1 MPGDMKPYMDLA
13 EIAAQEFQNKT
24 GRYLDPNL
32 IWAQWYHET
41 GGFTSELFRTGNNLG
56 GFTTTEDMGDD
67 WRQPDGDLWYRPF
80 SSREEG
86 ARFAGAYLAN
96 YVENGIADATDPVS
110 YAQALK
116 NGGYYGASVE
126 EYASGLTSALGVSP
140 DFQVFEEAHPIGPW
154 GETPAPIP
162 EDNRHPSYVERTWE
176 EIKDKFIDNAVDDGA
191 WAVLRNLWANINASG
206 VSHFL
211 DTYNPSQEEVEM
223 VKREL
228 PDTDTQGN
236 KIAGALAA
244 QEYVLTH
251 ASSAEALQEL
261 LYMKQEDM
269 QRRARVSQMEYGLS
283 TLGSV
288 VGALFDPVTIVAAGV
303 SGGTALL
310 AKAGKVA
317 ALTKKISLL
326 KKQMRVSSAITGM
339 DNFAI
344 QCGTKVALGSAV
356 ATTNRWAAKNYG
368 GWEPDYASAA
378 FLGGAIGGAIG
389 LAGRLRKA
397 GVRGKKINA
406 LEDTIEQ
413 TKRTI
418 VAQAE
423 DYVSPM
429 SHKGQVVDYLSKV
442 NQRRLADGS
451 KEAQELMDANKLFIV
466 SREHAEKLAAHNGI
480 SLDKKA
486 VAFTDKASGVS
497 VLLSDKV
504 TPKNIKGLVA
514 HEVGVHQGFKAIVKD
529 KKMYDNIMDI
539 VKQKMQRSSNKAWR
553 QAAKQADTPEEAL
566 AYWAEHTFNNKDSL
580 WKYLKKALYKNEED
594 LSDVALK
601 KLVQQSLKTTGLSAL
616 VKHQQAYQDVVHLIE
631 KRRYNKG
638 AIKSYRNWEKAK
650 QQTKTTDKAIQYW
663 LSHYYDENDRVWQKL
678 KRSLDTQGMQINDA
692 DIRDILVR
700 GYAFKNQPVA
710 SSLSDGSNVVMD
722 IHYSKDN
729 MLTPVHETFMDTK
742 GAVSKENKHWY
753 LDFLGLHFSPGEWLE
768 AGWLPGTLY
777 GKLSSSRLPRLREA
791 ANILLHDA
799 QMRGHERFGMTQST
813 EDIKRFMQDRWL
825 SMYNDFMDDRI
836 KYTVKTYG
844 HVGALRNK
852 YINKV
857 NEDIVKCYNLLN
869 ENCAALGK
877 TDTLSKYPAEIVS
890 LARRMKAIRKDMMEF
905 GAAEGEKL
913 GGRKGTG
920 AYLSHDGLFNDDE
933 FYRIVDMDKMYDYVG
948 AHYYGGTKGWD
959 KFQDML
965 TDYAKR
971 NANKKVIREQ
981 LEHKAKQDF
990 DIARLQYNSK
1000 PHGPKDVP
1008 PVKTDVTDE
1017 AVDAWIEENAKDW
1030 AFGIKDRH
1038 MSDMEFMDGDVST
1051 FRDSM
1056 ASFNHRFPMDTS
1068 AEMDIGNGVTFCF
1081 DRDMRDFDI
1090 DKIMPQMINRMSGD
1104 VALHATFGEGGT
1116 KDFLDTCAQELE
1128 KSKHI
1133 LGKGGAERQ
1142 KDALR
1147 RSIQMIRGVGDYNTA
1162 DMKNWNLLSNMI
1174 RKHSYANV
1182 GGNMTFAQTGEIG
1195 SMVAYSG
1202 FHSLLSG
1209 IPVFGKTLA
1218 RGWRH
1223 MSNGELASIAE
1234 AAEKHLKGES
1244 IATKAWHM
1252 SSSMTN
1258 RAFSQTM
1265 AHNDDGSRTLLST
1278 VADNAYK
1285 WTHRESLLTSTVNQM
1300 TKLTDAMEQES
1311 RISAITDL
1319 IDWANGKTF
1328 SAFRNPVSVKKLKA
1342 AGVSDTVSMK
1352 RDIKKYLDVPQDQV
1366 AASMDKWM
1374 QESPDTFTLWRQLV
1388 RNQSLRSIQQQTIGN
1403 TGYLKDANWFTKL
1416 FFQFKDFTFR
1426 TINGQMMRALQ
1437 SHEVDDGLALMFSMG
1452 TNAMTY
1458 YGLTVARGYAMYPN
1472 DQAKRE
1478 AFFDRNLTPQR
1489 LALAGLT
1496 RASFMSILSVGTD
1509 VAEMFTNF
1517 QGFRTTV
1524 DNTYKKPRSDM
1535 SVSGKLGRA
1544 IGQAPAIGV
1553 LDKTAYGAVGAYD
1566 LATHQG
1572 DTRDFD
1578 NLMRSLP
1585 LGSWWAMV
1593 GVSSLIKD
1601 KVNIKKPKT
1610 KKPTPKKKVY
1620 KQKGL
1625 LEKLTGG

>member
-67 WRQPDGDLWYRPF
+67 WRQPDGDLWYKPF

-162 EDNRHPSYVERTWE
+162 EDNRHPSYFERTWE
-176 EIKDKFIDNAVDDGA
+176 ETKDKFIDNAVDDGA

-261 LYMKQEDM
+261 LHMKQEDM

-429 SHKGQVVDYLSKV
+429 SHKGQVVDYLFKV

-466 SREHAEKLAAHNGI
+466 SREHAEKLAAYNGI

-514 HEVGVHQGFKAIVKD
+514 HEVGVHQGLQH
-529 KKMYDNIMDI
+529 IMPESSYKQLLNT
-539 VKQKMQRSSNKAWR
+539 VQQKMQTSKDPAW
-553 QAAKQADTPEEAL
+553 QIAAKQADNPEEAL
-566 AYWAEHTFNNKDSL
+566 AYWVEHSFNKKEKFWQRLKKNITNKEATDEELKDLIIRGVQNEINNK
-580 WKYLKKALYKNEED
+580 
-594 LSDVALK
+594 
-601 KLVQQSLKTTGLSAL
+601 Q
-616 VKHQQAYQDVVHLIE
+616 VVTPL
-631 KRRYNKG
+631 
-638 AIKSYRNWEKAK
+638 A
-650 QQTKTTDKAIQYW
+650 
-663 LSHYYDENDRVWQKL
+663 
-678 KRSLDTQGMQINDA
+678 
-692 DIRDILVR
+692 
-700 GYAFKNQPVA
+700 
-710 SSLSDGSNVVMD
+710 DGSNVVMD
-722 IHYSKDN
+722 IHYSKNN

-777 GKLSSSRLPRLREA
+777 GKLASSRLPRLREA

-825 SMYNDFMDDRI
+825 SMYNDFVDDRI

-877 TDTLSKYPAEIVS
+877 ADTLSKCPAEIVS

-905 GAAEGEKL
+905 GVAEGEKL

-948 AHYYGGTKGWD
+948 AHYYGGAKGWD

-965 TDYAKR
+965 TDYARR
-971 NANKKVIREQ
+971 NANRTVIREQ

-1008 PVKTDVTDE
+1008 PVKTEVTDE
-1017 AVDAWIEENAKDW
+1017 IVDAWIDENAKDW
-1030 AFGIKDRH
+1030 AFGIRDRH

-1090 DKIMPQMINRMSGD
+1090 DKIMPQMINRLSGD

-1278 VADNAYK
+1278 VADSAYK

-1328 SAFRNPVSVKKLKA
+1328 SAFRNPVSAKKLKA

-1366 AASMDKWM
+1366 STSMDKWM

-1403 TGYLKDANWFTKL
+1403 TGYLKDANWYTKL

-1437 SHEVDDGLALMFSMG
+1437 SHEVDDGMALMFSMG

-1478 AFFDRNLTPQR
+1478 AFFDRNLTAQR

-1509 VAEMFTNF
+1509 VAEMFTDF

-1535 SVSGKLGRA
+1535 TVSGKLGKA

-1553 LDKTAYGAVGAYD
+1553 LDKTAYGAAGAYD

>member
-1 MPGDMKPYMDLA
+1 MKPYMDLA

-67 WRQPDGDLWYRPF
+67 WRQPDGDLWYKPF

-162 EDNRHPSYVERTWE
+162 EDNRHPSYFERTWE
-176 EIKDKFIDNAVDDGA
+176 ETKDKFIDNAVDDGA

-261 LYMKQEDM
+261 LHMKQEDM

-466 SREHAEKLAAHNGI
+466 SREHAEKLAAYNGI

-514 HEVGVHQGFKAIVKD
+514 HEVGVHQGLQH
-529 KKMYDNIMDI
+529 IMPESSYKQLLNT
-539 VKQKMQRSSNKAWR
+539 VQQKMQTSKDPAW
-553 QAAKQADTPEEAL
+553 QIAAKQADNPEEAL
-566 AYWAEHTFNNKDSL
+566 AYWVEHSFNKKEKFWQRLKKNITNKEATDEELKDLIIRGVQNEINNK
-580 WKYLKKALYKNEED
+580 
-594 LSDVALK
+594 
-601 KLVQQSLKTTGLSAL
+601 Q
-616 VKHQQAYQDVVHLIE
+616 VVTPL
-631 KRRYNKG
+631 
-638 AIKSYRNWEKAK
+638 A
-650 QQTKTTDKAIQYW
+650 
-663 LSHYYDENDRVWQKL
+663 
-678 KRSLDTQGMQINDA
+678 
-692 DIRDILVR
+692 
-700 GYAFKNQPVA
+700 
-710 SSLSDGSNVVMD
+710 DGSNVVMD
-722 IHYSKDN
+722 IHYSKNN

-777 GKLSSSRLPRLREA
+777 GKLASSRLPRLREA

-825 SMYNDFMDDRI
+825 SMYNDFVDDRI

-877 TDTLSKYPAEIVS
+877 ADTLSKCPAEIVS

-905 GAAEGEKL
+905 GVAEGEKL

-948 AHYYGGTKGWD
+948 AHYYGGAKGWD

-971 NANKKVIREQ
+971 NANRKVIREQ

-990 DIARLQYNSK
+990 DIARLKYNSK

-1030 AFGIKDRH
+1030 AFGIRDRH

-1051 FRDSM
+1051 FRDNM

-1068 AEMDIGNGVTFCF
+1068 AEMNIGNGVTFCF

-1116 KDFLDTCAQELE
+1116 KDFLNTCTQELE

-1133 LGKGGAERQ
+1133 LGKGGAEKQ

-1234 AAEKHLKGES
+1234 SAEKHLKGES

-1278 VADNAYK
+1278 VADSAYK

-1328 SAFRNPVSVKKLKA
+1328 SAFRNPVSAKKLKA

-1352 RDIKKYLDVPQDQV
+1352 RDIKKYLDVSQDQV

-1437 SHEVDDGLALMFSMG
+1437 SHEVDDGMALMFSMG

-1472 DQAKRE
+1472 DTAKRD

-1509 VAEMFTNF
+1509 IAEMFTDF

-1524 DNTYKKPRSDM
+1524 DNTYKKPRSNM
-1535 SVSGKLGRA
+1535 TVSGKLGKA

-1553 LDKTAYGAVGAYD
+1553 LDKTAYGAAGAYD

-1601 KVNIKKPKT
+1601 KVNIKKPKA

-1625 LEKLTGG
+1625 LERLTGG

>member
-67 WRQPDGDLWYRPF
+67 WRQPDGDLWYKPF

-162 EDNRHPSYVERTWE
+162 EDNRHPSYFERTWE
-176 EIKDKFIDNAVDDGA
+176 ETKDKFIDNAVDDGA

-236 KIAGALAA
+236 KITGALAA

-261 LYMKQEDM
+261 LHMKQEDM

-514 HEVGVHQGFKAIVKD
+514 HEVGVHQGLQH
-529 KKMYDNIMDI
+529 IMPESSYKQ
-539 VKQKMQRSSNKAWR
+539 VLNTVQQKMQTSKNPAW
-553 QAAKQADTPEEAL
+553 QMAAKQANSPEEAL
-566 AYWAEHTFNNKDSL
+566 AYWVEHSFNKKEKFWQRLKKNIINKDTTDEELKDLIIRGVQNEINNKQ
-580 WKYLKKALYKNEED
+580 
-594 LSDVALK
+594 VATPL
-601 KLVQQSLKTTGLSAL
+601 A
-616 VKHQQAYQDVVHLIE
+616 
-631 KRRYNKG
+631 
-638 AIKSYRNWEKAK
+638 
-650 QQTKTTDKAIQYW
+650 
-663 LSHYYDENDRVWQKL
+663 
-678 KRSLDTQGMQINDA
+678 
-692 DIRDILVR
+692 
-700 GYAFKNQPVA
+700 
-710 SSLSDGSNVVMD
+710 DGSNVVMD

-742 GAVSKENKHWY
+742 GAVAKENKHWY

-777 GKLSSSRLPRLREA
+777 GKLASSRLPRLREA

-877 TDTLSKYPAEIVS
+877 TDTLSKYPTEIVS

-948 AHYYGGTKGWD
+948 AHYYGGAKGWN

-965 TDYAKR
+965 TDYARR
-971 NANKKVIREQ
+971 NANRKVIREQ
-981 LEHKAKQDF
+981 LEHKAQQDF

-1162 DMKNWNLLSNMI
+1162 DMKNMNLLSNMI

-1265 AHNDDGSRTLLST
+1265 AHNDDNTRTLLST
-1278 VADNAYK
+1278 VADSAYK

-1328 SAFRNPVSVKKLKA
+1328 SAFRNPVSAKKLKA
-1342 AGVSDTVSMK
+1342 VGVSDTVSMK

-1403 TGYLKDANWFTKL
+1403 TGYLKDANWYTKL

-1437 SHEVDDGLALMFSMG
+1437 SHEVDDGMALMFSMG

-1478 AFFDRNLTPQR
+1478 AFFDRNLTAQR

-1509 VAEMFTNF
+1509 VAEMFTDF

-1535 SVSGKLGRA
+1535 SVSGKLGKA

-1553 LDKTAYGAVGAYD
+1553 LDKTAYGAAGAYD

>member
-67 WRQPDGDLWYRPF
+67 WRQPDGDLWYKPF

-162 EDNRHPSYVERTWE
+162 EDNRHPSYFERTWE
-176 EIKDKFIDNAVDDGA
+176 ETKDKFIDNAVDDGA

-261 LYMKQEDM
+261 LHMKQEDM

-283 TLGSV
+283 TLGSI

-466 SREHAEKLAAHNGI
+466 SREHAEKLAAYNGI

-514 HEVGVHQGFKAIVKD
+514 HEVGVHQGLQH
-529 KKMYDNIMDI
+529 IMPESSYKQLLNT
-539 VKQKMQRSSNKAWR
+539 VQQKMQTSKDPAW
-553 QAAKQADTPEEAL
+553 QIAAKQADNPEEAL
-566 AYWAEHTFNNKDSL
+566 AYWVEHSFNKKEKFWQRLKKNITNKEATDEELKDLIIRGVQNEINNK
-580 WKYLKKALYKNEED
+580 
-594 LSDVALK
+594 
-601 KLVQQSLKTTGLSAL
+601 Q
-616 VKHQQAYQDVVHLIE
+616 VVTPL
-631 KRRYNKG
+631 
-638 AIKSYRNWEKAK
+638 A
-650 QQTKTTDKAIQYW
+650 
-663 LSHYYDENDRVWQKL
+663 
-678 KRSLDTQGMQINDA
+678 
-692 DIRDILVR
+692 
-700 GYAFKNQPVA
+700 
-710 SSLSDGSNVVMD
+710 DGSNVVMD

-777 GKLSSSRLPRLREA
+777 GKLASSRLPRLREA

-825 SMYNDFMDDRI
+825 SMYNDFVDDRI

-877 TDTLSKYPAEIVS
+877 SDTLSKYPAEIVS

-948 AHYYGGTKGWD
+948 AHYYGGAKGWD

-965 TDYAKR
+965 TDYARR
-971 NANKKVIREQ
+971 NANRTVIREQ

-1008 PVKTDVTDE
+1008 PVKTEVTDE
-1017 AVDAWIEENAKDW
+1017 IVGAWIDENAKDW
-1030 AFGIKDRH
+1030 AFGIRDRH

-1278 VADNAYK
+1278 VADSAYK

-1328 SAFRNPVSVKKLKA
+1328 SAFRNPVSAKKLKA

-1403 TGYLKDANWFTKL
+1403 TGYLKDANWYTKL

-1437 SHEVDDGLALMFSMG
+1437 SHEVDDGMALMFSMG
-1452 TNAMTY
+1452 TNTMTY

-1472 DQAKRE
+1472 DTAKRD

-1509 VAEMFTNF
+1509 VAEMFTDF

-1535 SVSGKLGRA
+1535 SVSGKLGKA

-1610 KKPTPKKKVY
+1610 KKPTPKKKAY

>member
-162 EDNRHPSYVERTWE
+162 EDNRHPSYFERTWE
-176 EIKDKFIDNAVDDGA
+176 ETKDKFIDNAVDDGA

-261 LYMKQEDM
+261 LHMKQEDM

-288 VGALFDPVTIVAAGV
+288 VGALFDPVTIVAAGI

-326 KKQMRVSSAITGM
+326 KKQVRVSSAITGM

-397 GVRGKKINA
+397 GVRGKEINA

-466 SREHAEKLAAHNGI
+466 SREHAEKLAAYNGI

-514 HEVGVHQGFKAIVKD
+514 HEVGVHQGLQH
-529 KKMYDNIMDI
+529 IMPESSYKQLLNT
-539 VKQKMQRSSNKAWR
+539 VQQKMQTSKDPAW
-553 QAAKQADTPEEAL
+553 QIAAKQADNPEEAL
-566 AYWAEHTFNNKDSL
+566 AYWVEHSFNKKEKFWQRLKKNITNKEATDEELKDLIIRGVQNEINNK
-580 WKYLKKALYKNEED
+580 
-594 LSDVALK
+594 
-601 KLVQQSLKTTGLSAL
+601 Q
-616 VKHQQAYQDVVHLIE
+616 VVTPL
-631 KRRYNKG
+631 
-638 AIKSYRNWEKAK
+638 A
-650 QQTKTTDKAIQYW
+650 
-663 LSHYYDENDRVWQKL
+663 
-678 KRSLDTQGMQINDA
+678 
-692 DIRDILVR
+692 
-700 GYAFKNQPVA
+700 
-710 SSLSDGSNVVMD
+710 DGSNVVMD

-777 GKLSSSRLPRLREA
+777 GKLASSRLPRLREA

-825 SMYNDFMDDRI
+825 SMYNDFVDDRI

-877 TDTLSKYPAEIVS
+877 SDTLSKYPAEIVS

-948 AHYYGGTKGWD
+948 AHYYGGAKGWD

-965 TDYAKR
+965 TDYARR
-971 NANKKVIREQ
+971 NANRTVIREQ

-1008 PVKTDVTDE
+1008 PVKTEVTDE
-1017 AVDAWIEENAKDW
+1017 IVGAWIDENAKDW
-1030 AFGIKDRH
+1030 AFGIRDRH

-1278 VADNAYK
+1278 VADSAYK

-1328 SAFRNPVSVKKLKA
+1328 SAFRNPVSAKKLKA

-1366 AASMDKWM
+1366 STSMDKWM

-1403 TGYLKDANWFTKL
+1403 TGYLKDANWYTKL

-1437 SHEVDDGLALMFSMG
+1437 SHEVDDGMALMFSMG

-1478 AFFDRNLTPQR
+1478 AFFDRNLTAQR

-1509 VAEMFTNF
+1509 VAEMFTDF

-1535 SVSGKLGRA
+1535 TVSGKLGKA

-1553 LDKTAYGAVGAYD
+1553 LDKTAYGAAGAYD

>member
-67 WRQPDGDLWYRPF
+67 WRQPDGDLWYKPF

-162 EDNRHPSYVERTWE
+162 EDNRHPSYFERTWE
-176 EIKDKFIDNAVDDGA
+176 ETKDKFIDNAVDDGA

-261 LYMKQEDM
+261 LHMKQEDM

-442 NQRRLADGS
+442 NQRRLADSS

-466 SREHAEKLAAHNGI
+466 SREHAEKLASYNGI

-514 HEVGVHQGFKAIVKD
+514 HEVGVHQGLQH
-529 KKMYDNIMDI
+529 IMPESAYKQI
-539 VKQKMQRSSNKAWR
+539 LNNVQQKMQTSKDPAW
-553 QAAKQADTPEEAL
+553 QMAAKQANSPEEAL
-566 AYWAEHTFNNKDSL
+566 AYWVENSFNKKEKLWQRLKKSITNKD
-580 WKYLKKALYKNEED
+580 
-594 LSDVALK
+594 
-601 KLVQQSLKTTGLSAL
+601 
-616 VKHQQAYQDVVHLIE
+616 
-631 KRRYNKG
+631 
-638 AIKSYRNWEKAK
+638 
-650 QQTKTTDKAIQYW
+650 TTD
-663 LSHYYDENDRVWQKL
+663 EEL
-678 KRSLDTQGMQINDA
+678 KDLITRSVQNEINSKQVVTPLA
-692 DIRDILVR
+692 
-700 GYAFKNQPVA
+700 
-710 SSLSDGSNVVMD
+710 DGSNVVMD

-742 GAVSKENKHWY
+742 GTVSKENKHWY

-825 SMYNDFMDDRI
+825 SMYNDFVDDRI

-877 TDTLSKYPAEIVS
+877 ADTLSKYPTEIVS
-890 LARRMKAIRKDMMEF
+890 LAHRMKAIRKDMMEF

-948 AHYYGGTKGWD
+948 AHYYGGAKGWD

-1278 VADNAYK
+1278 VADSAYK

-1328 SAFRNPVSVKKLKA
+1328 SAFRNPVSAKKLKA

-1352 RDIKKYLDVPQDQV
+1352 RDIKKYIDVPQDQV

-1403 TGYLKDANWFTKL
+1403 TGYLKDANWYTKL

-1437 SHEVDDGLALMFSMG
+1437 SHEVDDGMALMFSMG

-1472 DQAKRE
+1472 DTAKRE

-1509 VAEMFTNF
+1509 VAEMFTDF

-1535 SVSGKLGRA
+1535 SVSGKLGKA

-1553 LDKTAYGAVGAYD
+1553 LDKTAYGAAGAYD

>member
-67 WRQPDGDLWYRPF
+67 WRQPDGDLWYKPF

-126 EYASGLTSALGVSP
+126 EYASGLTSALGMSP

-162 EDNRHPSYVERTWE
+162 EDNRHPSYFERTWE
-176 EIKDKFIDNAVDDGA
+176 ETKDKFIDNAVDDGA

-261 LYMKQEDM
+261 LHMKQEDM

-283 TLGSV
+283 TLGSI

-466 SREHAEKLAAHNGI
+466 SREHAEKLAAYNGV

-514 HEVGVHQGFKAIVKD
+514 HEVGVHQGLQH
-529 KKMYDNIMDI
+529 IMPESAYKQI
-539 VKQKMQRSSNKAWR
+539 LNNVQQKMQTSKDPAW
-553 QAAKQADTPEEAL
+553 QMAAKQADSPEEAL
-566 AYWAEHTFNNKDSL
+566 AYWVENSFNKKEKLWQRLKKSITNKD
-580 WKYLKKALYKNEED
+580 
-594 LSDVALK
+594 
-601 KLVQQSLKTTGLSAL
+601 
-616 VKHQQAYQDVVHLIE
+616 
-631 KRRYNKG
+631 
-638 AIKSYRNWEKAK
+638 
-650 QQTKTTDKAIQYW
+650 TTD
-663 LSHYYDENDRVWQKL
+663 EEL
-678 KRSLDTQGMQINDA
+678 KDLITRSVQNEINSKQVVTPLA
-692 DIRDILVR
+692 
-700 GYAFKNQPVA
+700 
-710 SSLSDGSNVVMD
+710 DGSNVVMD

-742 GAVSKENKHWY
+742 GTVSKENKHWY

-777 GKLSSSRLPRLREA
+777 GKLASSRLPRLREA

-948 AHYYGGTKGWD
+948 AHYYGGAKGWD
-959 KFQDML
+959 KFQEML
-965 TDYAKR
+965 TDYARR
-971 NANKKVIREQ
+971 NANRKVIREQ
-981 LEHKAKQDF
+981 LEHKAQQDF
-990 DIARLQYNSK
+990 DITRLQYNSK
-1000 PHGPKDVP
+1000 SHGPKDVP
-1008 PVKTDVTDE
+1008 PVKIDVTDE

-1051 FRDSM
+1051 FRDNM

-1195 SMVAYSG
+1195 SMAAYSG

-1223 MSNGELASIAE
+1223 MSNGEMASIAE

-1285 WTHRESLLTSTVNQM
+1285 WTHRESLVTSTVNQM

-1328 SAFRNPVSVKKLKA
+1328 SAFRNPVSAKKLKA

-1352 RDIKKYLDVPQDQV
+1352 RDIKKYLSVPQDQV

-1403 TGYLKDANWFTKL
+1403 TGYLKDANWYTKL

-1437 SHEVDDGLALMFSMG
+1437 SHEVDDGMALMFSMG

-1472 DQAKRE
+1472 DIAKRE

-1509 VAEMFTNF
+1509 VAEMFTDF

-1535 SVSGKLGRA
+1535 SVSGKLGKA

-1553 LDKTAYGAVGAYD
+1553 LDKTAYGAAGAYD

-1610 KKPTPKKKVY
+1610 KKPTPKKKAY

>member
-67 WRQPDGDLWYRPF
+67 WRQPDGDLWYKPF

-162 EDNRHPSYVERTWE
+162 EDNRHPSYFERTWE
-176 EIKDKFIDNAVDDGA
+176 ETKDKFIDNAVDDGA

-236 KIAGALAA
+236 KITGALAA

-261 LYMKQEDM
+261 LHMKQEDM

-283 TLGSV
+283 TLGSIA
-288 VGALFDPVTIVAAGV
+288 GALFDPVTIVAAGV

-310 AKAGKVA
+310 TKAGKVA

-429 SHKGQVVDYLSKV
+429 SHKGQVVGYLSKI

-466 SREHAEKLAAHNGI
+466 SREHAEKLAAYNGI

-514 HEVGVHQGFKAIVKD
+514 HEVGVHQGLQHMMPENSYKQLLNTVQ
-529 KKMYDNIMDI
+529 
-539 VKQKMQRSSNKAWR
+539 QKMQTSKDPAW
-553 QAAKQADTPEEAL
+553 QIAAKQADNPEEAL
-566 AYWAEHTFNNKDSL
+566 AYWVEHSFNKKEKVWQRLKKNIINKDTTDEELKDLIIRGVQNEINNK
-580 WKYLKKALYKNEED
+580 
-594 LSDVALK
+594 
-601 KLVQQSLKTTGLSAL
+601 Q
-616 VKHQQAYQDVVHLIE
+616 VVTPL
-631 KRRYNKG
+631 
-638 AIKSYRNWEKAK
+638 A
-650 QQTKTTDKAIQYW
+650 
-663 LSHYYDENDRVWQKL
+663 
-678 KRSLDTQGMQINDA
+678 
-692 DIRDILVR
+692 
-700 GYAFKNQPVA
+700 
-710 SSLSDGSNVVMD
+710 DGSNVVMD

-768 AGWLPGTLY
+768 VGWLPGTLY

-948 AHYYGGTKGWD
+948 AHYYGGAKGWD
-959 KFQDML
+959 KFQEML

-981 LEHKAKQDF
+981 LEHKAQQDF

-1116 KDFLDTCAQELE
+1116 KDFLDTCTQELE

-1258 RAFSQTM
+1258 HAFSQSM

-1328 SAFRNPVSVKKLKA
+1328 SAFRNPVSAKKLKA

-1374 QESPDTFTLWRQLV
+1374 QESSDTFTLWRQLV

-1403 TGYLKDANWFTKL
+1403 TGYLKDANWYTKL

-1437 SHEVDDGLALMFSMG
+1437 SHEVDDGMALMFSIG

-1472 DQAKRE
+1472 DTAKRD

-1509 VAEMFTNF
+1509 VAEMFTDF

-1535 SVSGKLGRA
+1535 SVSGKLGKA

>member
-162 EDNRHPSYVERTWE
+162 EDNRHPSYFERTWE
-176 EIKDKFIDNAVDDGA
+176 ETKDKFIDNAVDDGA

-261 LYMKQEDM
+261 LHMKQEDM
-269 QRRARVSQMEYGLS
+269 QRRARVSQTEYGLS
-283 TLGSV
+283 TLGSI

-514 HEVGVHQGFKAIVKD
+514 HEVGVHQGLQH
-529 KKMYDNIMDI
+529 IMPESSYKQLLNT
-539 VKQKMQRSSNKAWR
+539 VQQKMQTSKDPAW
-553 QAAKQADTPEEAL
+553 QIAAKQADNPEEAL
-566 AYWAEHTFNNKDSL
+566 AYWVEHSFNKKEKFWQRLKKNITNKEATDEELKDLIIRGVQNEINNK
-580 WKYLKKALYKNEED
+580 
-594 LSDVALK
+594 
-601 KLVQQSLKTTGLSAL
+601 Q
-616 VKHQQAYQDVVHLIE
+616 VVTPL
-631 KRRYNKG
+631 
-638 AIKSYRNWEKAK
+638 A
-650 QQTKTTDKAIQYW
+650 
-663 LSHYYDENDRVWQKL
+663 
-678 KRSLDTQGMQINDA
+678 
-692 DIRDILVR
+692 
-700 GYAFKNQPVA
+700 
-710 SSLSDGSNVVMD
+710 DGSNVVMD

-777 GKLSSSRLPRLREA
+777 GKLASSRLPRLREA

-825 SMYNDFMDDRI
+825 SMYNDFVDDRI

-877 TDTLSKYPAEIVS
+877 SDTLSKYPAEIVS

-948 AHYYGGTKGWD
+948 AHYYGGAKGWD

-965 TDYAKR
+965 TDYARR
-971 NANKKVIREQ
+971 NANRTVIREQ

-1008 PVKTDVTDE
+1008 PVKTEVTDE
-1017 AVDAWIEENAKDW
+1017 IVDAWIDENAKDW
-1030 AFGIKDRH
+1030 AFGIRDRH

-1090 DKIMPQMINRMSGD
+1090 DKIMPQMINRLSGD

-1278 VADNAYK
+1278 VADSAYK

-1311 RISAITDL
+1311 RISVITDL

-1328 SAFRNPVSVKKLKA
+1328 SAFRNPVSAKKLKA

-1366 AASMDKWM
+1366 STSMDKWM

-1403 TGYLKDANWFTKL
+1403 TGYLKDANWYTKL

-1437 SHEVDDGLALMFSMG
+1437 SHEVDDGMALMFSMG

-1472 DQAKRE
+1472 DTAKRD

-1509 VAEMFTNF
+1509 VAEMFTDF

-1535 SVSGKLGRA
+1535 SVSGKLGKA

-1553 LDKTAYGAVGAYD
+1553 LDKTAYGVTGAYD

>member
-162 EDNRHPSYVERTWE
+162 EDNRHPSYFERTWE
-176 EIKDKFIDNAVDDGA
+176 ETKDKFIDNAVDDGA

-244 QEYVLTH
+244 QDYVLTH

-466 SREHAEKLAAHNGI
+466 SREHAEKLASHNGI

-514 HEVGVHQGFKAIVKD
+514 HEVGVHQGLQHMMPESSYKQLLNTVQ
-529 KKMYDNIMDI
+529 
-539 VKQKMQRSSNKAWR
+539 QKMQTSKDPAW
-553 QAAKQADTPEEAL
+553 QIAAKQADNPEEAL
-566 AYWAEHTFNNKDSL
+566 AYWVEHSFNKKEKLWQRLKKNIINKDTTDEELKDLIIRGVQNEINNKQ
-580 WKYLKKALYKNEED
+580 
-594 LSDVALK
+594 VVTP
-601 KLVQQSLKTTGLSAL
+601 LV
-616 VKHQQAYQDVVHLIE
+616 
-631 KRRYNKG
+631 
-638 AIKSYRNWEKAK
+638 
-650 QQTKTTDKAIQYW
+650 
-663 LSHYYDENDRVWQKL
+663 
-678 KRSLDTQGMQINDA
+678 
-692 DIRDILVR
+692 
-700 GYAFKNQPVA
+700 
-710 SSLSDGSNVVMD
+710 DGSNVVMD

-791 ANILLHDA
+791 ANVLLHDA
-799 QMRGHERFGMTQST
+799 QMRGHEKYGMTQST

-877 TDTLSKYPAEIVS
+877 IDTLSKYPAEIVS

-948 AHYYGGTKGWD
+948 AHYYGGAKGWD

-965 TDYAKR
+965 TDYARR
-971 NANKKVIREQ
+971 NANRKVIREQ
-981 LEHKAKQDF
+981 LEHKAQQDF

-1030 AFGIKDRH
+1030 AFGIRDRH

-1051 FRDSM
+1051 FRDNM

-1116 KDFLDTCAQELE
+1116 KDFLNTCTQELE

-1133 LGKGGAERQ
+1133 LGKGGAEKQ

-1234 AAEKHLKGES
+1234 SAEKHLKGES

-1258 RAFSQTM
+1258 RAFSLTM

-1278 VADNAYK
+1278 VADSAYK

-1328 SAFRNPVSVKKLKA
+1328 SAFRNPVSAKKLKA

-1352 RDIKKYLDVPQDQV
+1352 RDIKKYLDVSQDQV

-1437 SHEVDDGLALMFSMG
+1437 SHEVDDGMALMFSMG

-1472 DQAKRE
+1472 DTAKRD

-1509 VAEMFTNF
+1509 IAEMFTDF

-1535 SVSGKLGRA
+1535 TVSGKLGKA

-1553 LDKTAYGAVGAYD
+1553 LDKTAYGAAGAYD

-1601 KVNIKKPKT
+1601 KVNIKKPKA

-1625 LEKLTGG
+1625 LERLTGG

>member
-67 WRQPDGDLWYRPF
+67 WRQPDGDLWYKPF

-162 EDNRHPSYVERTWE
+162 EDNRHPSYFERTWE
-176 EIKDKFIDNAVDDGA
+176 ETKDKFIDNAVDDGA

-261 LYMKQEDM
+261 LHMKQEDM

-283 TLGSV
+283 TLGSI

-514 HEVGVHQGFKAIVKD
+514 HEVGVHQGLQH
-529 KKMYDNIMDI
+529 IMPESSYKQLLNT
-539 VKQKMQRSSNKAWR
+539 VQQKMQTSKDPAW
-553 QAAKQADTPEEAL
+553 QIATKQANNPEEAL
-566 AYWAEHTFNNKDSL
+566 AYWVEHSFNKKEKFWQRLKKNITNKEATDEELKDLIIRGVQNEINNK
-580 WKYLKKALYKNEED
+580 
-594 LSDVALK
+594 
-601 KLVQQSLKTTGLSAL
+601 Q
-616 VKHQQAYQDVVHLIE
+616 VVTPL
-631 KRRYNKG
+631 
-638 AIKSYRNWEKAK
+638 
-650 QQTKTTDKAIQYW
+650 T
-663 LSHYYDENDRVWQKL
+663 
-678 KRSLDTQGMQINDA
+678 
-692 DIRDILVR
+692 
-700 GYAFKNQPVA
+700 
-710 SSLSDGSNVVMD
+710 DGSNVVMD

-825 SMYNDFMDDRI
+825 SMYSNFMDDRI

-877 TDTLSKYPAEIVS
+877 IDTLSKYPAEIVS

-948 AHYYGGTKGWD
+948 AHYYGGAKGWD

-965 TDYAKR
+965 TDYARR
-971 NANKKVIREQ
+971 NANRKVIREQ
-981 LEHKAKQDF
+981 LEHKAQQDF
-990 DIARLQYNSK
+990 DTARLQYNSK

-1051 FRDSM
+1051 FRDNM

-1116 KDFLDTCAQELE
+1116 KDFLDTCVQELE

-1162 DMKNWNLLSNMI
+1162 DMKNMNLLSNMI

-1278 VADNAYK
+1278 VADSAYK

-1328 SAFRNPVSVKKLKA
+1328 SAFRNPVSAKKLKA

-1437 SHEVDDGLALMFSMG
+1437 SHEVDDGMALMFSMG

-1478 AFFDRNLTPQR
+1478 AFFDRNLTAQR

-1509 VAEMFTNF
+1509 VAEMTTGF

-1524 DNTYKKPRSDM
+1524 DNTYKKPYSDM
-1535 SVSGKLGRA
+1535 SVGGKAGKFF
-1544 IGQAPAIGV
+1544 GQAPAAGV
-1553 LDKTAYGAVGAYD
+1553 IDKTTYGTIGAYN

-1601 KVNIKKPKT
+1601 NLNLKKPR
-1610 KKPTPKKKVY
+1610 PKKVAPKKREH

>member
-466 SREHAEKLAAHNGI
+466 SREHAEKLAAYNGI

-514 HEVGVHQGFKAIVKD
+514 HEVGVHQGLQH
-529 KKMYDNIMDI
+529 IMPESSYKQLLNT
-539 VKQKMQRSSNKAWR
+539 VQQKMQTSKDPAW
-553 QAAKQADTPEEAL
+553 QIAAKQADNPEEAL
-566 AYWAEHTFNNKDSL
+566 AYWVEHSFNKKEKFWQRLKKNITNKEATDEELKDLIIRGVQNEINNK
-580 WKYLKKALYKNEED
+580 
-594 LSDVALK
+594 
-601 KLVQQSLKTTGLSAL
+601 Q
-616 VKHQQAYQDVVHLIE
+616 VVTPL
-631 KRRYNKG
+631 
-638 AIKSYRNWEKAK
+638 A
-650 QQTKTTDKAIQYW
+650 
-663 LSHYYDENDRVWQKL
+663 
-678 KRSLDTQGMQINDA
+678 
-692 DIRDILVR
+692 
-700 GYAFKNQPVA
+700 
-710 SSLSDGSNVVMD
+710 DGSNVVMD

-1328 SAFRNPVSVKKLKA
+1328 SAFRNPVSAKKLKA

-1403 TGYLKDANWFTKL
+1403 TGYLKDATWYTKL

-1437 SHEVDDGLALMFSMG
+1437 SHEVDDGMALMFSMG

-1472 DQAKRE
+1472 DTAKRD

-1509 VAEMFTNF
+1509 IAEMFTDF

-1535 SVSGKLGRA
+1535 TVSGKLGKA

-1553 LDKTAYGAVGAYD
+1553 LDKTAYGAAGTYD

>member
-67 WRQPDGDLWYRPF
+67 WRQPDGDLWYKPF

-162 EDNRHPSYVERTWE
+162 EDNRHPSYFERTWE
-176 EIKDKFIDNAVDDGA
+176 ETKDKFIDNAVDDGA

-236 KIAGALAA
+236 KITGALAA

-261 LYMKQEDM
+261 LHMKQEDM

-442 NQRRLADGS
+442 NQRRLADSS

-466 SREHAEKLAAHNGI
+466 SREHAEKLASYNGI

-514 HEVGVHQGFKAIVKD
+514 HEVGVHQGLQH
-529 KKMYDNIMDI
+529 IMPESAYKQI
-539 VKQKMQRSSNKAWR
+539 LNNVQQKMQTSKDPAW
-553 QAAKQADTPEEAL
+553 QMAAKQANSPEEAL
-566 AYWAEHTFNNKDSL
+566 AYWVENSFNKKEKLWQRLKKSITNKD
-580 WKYLKKALYKNEED
+580 
-594 LSDVALK
+594 
-601 KLVQQSLKTTGLSAL
+601 
-616 VKHQQAYQDVVHLIE
+616 
-631 KRRYNKG
+631 
-638 AIKSYRNWEKAK
+638 
-650 QQTKTTDKAIQYW
+650 TTD
-663 LSHYYDENDRVWQKL
+663 EEL
-678 KRSLDTQGMQINDA
+678 KDLITRSVQNEINSKQVVTPLA
-692 DIRDILVR
+692 
-700 GYAFKNQPVA
+700 
-710 SSLSDGSNVVMD
+710 DGSNVVMD

-729 MLTPVHETFMDTK
+729 MLTHVHETFMDTK
-742 GAVSKENKHWY
+742 GTVSKENKHWY

-777 GKLSSSRLPRLREA
+777 GKLASSRLPRLREA

-948 AHYYGGTKGWD
+948 AHYYGGAKGWD
-959 KFQDML
+959 KFQEML
-965 TDYAKR
+965 TDYARR
-971 NANKKVIREQ
+971 NANRKVIREQ
-981 LEHKAKQDF
+981 LEHKAQQDF
-990 DIARLQYNSK
+990 DTARLQYNSK

-1051 FRDSM
+1051 FRDNM

-1116 KDFLDTCAQELE
+1116 KDFLDTCVQELE

-1278 VADNAYK
+1278 VADSAYK

-1328 SAFRNPVSVKKLKA
+1328 SAFRNPVSAKKLKA

-1352 RDIKKYLDVPQDQV
+1352 RDIKKYIDVPQDQV

-1403 TGYLKDANWFTKL
+1403 TGYLKDANWYTKL

-1437 SHEVDDGLALMFSMG
+1437 SHEVDDGMALMFSMG

-1472 DQAKRE
+1472 DTAKRD

-1509 VAEMFTNF
+1509 VAEMFTDF

-1535 SVSGKLGRA
+1535 SVSGKLGKA

-1553 LDKTAYGAVGAYD
+1553 LDKTAYGAAGAYD

-1610 KKPTPKKKVY
+1610 KKPTPKKKAY

>member
-1 MPGDMKPYMDLA
+1 MKPYMDLA

-162 EDNRHPSYVERTWE
+162 EDNRHPSYFERTWE
-176 EIKDKFIDNAVDDGA
+176 ETKDKFIDNAVDDGA

-261 LYMKQEDM
+261 LHMKQEDM

-283 TLGSV
+283 TLGSI

-466 SREHAEKLAAHNGI
+466 SREHAEKLAAYNGI

-514 HEVGVHQGFKAIVKD
+514 HEVGVHQGLQH
-529 KKMYDNIMDI
+529 IMPESSYKQLLNT
-539 VKQKMQRSSNKAWR
+539 VQQKMQTSKDPAW
-553 QAAKQADTPEEAL
+553 QIAVKQADNPEEAL
-566 AYWAEHTFNNKDSL
+566 AYWVEHSFNKKEKFWQRLKKNITNKEATDEELKDLIIRGVQNEINNK
-580 WKYLKKALYKNEED
+580 
-594 LSDVALK
+594 
-601 KLVQQSLKTTGLSAL
+601 Q
-616 VKHQQAYQDVVHLIE
+616 VVTPL
-631 KRRYNKG
+631 
-638 AIKSYRNWEKAK
+638 A
-650 QQTKTTDKAIQYW
+650 
-663 LSHYYDENDRVWQKL
+663 
-678 KRSLDTQGMQINDA
+678 
-692 DIRDILVR
+692 
-700 GYAFKNQPVA
+700 
-710 SSLSDGSNVVMD
+710 DGSNVVMD
-722 IHYSKDN
+722 IHYSKNN

-777 GKLSSSRLPRLREA
+777 GKLASSRLPRLREA

-825 SMYNDFMDDRI
+825 SMYNDFVDDRI

-877 TDTLSKYPAEIVS
+877 ADTLSKCPAEIVS

-905 GAAEGEKL
+905 GVAEGEKL

-948 AHYYGGTKGWD
+948 AHYYGGAKGWD

-965 TDYAKR
+965 TDYAKC
-971 NANKKVIREQ
+971 NANRKVIREQ

-990 DIARLQYNSK
+990 DIARLKYNSK

-1017 AVDAWIEENAKDW
+1017 VVDAWIAENAKDW
-1030 AFGIKDRH
+1030 AFGIRDRH

-1051 FRDSM
+1051 FRDNM

-1278 VADNAYK
+1278 VADSAYK

-1328 SAFRNPVSVKKLKA
+1328 SAFRNPVSAKKLKA
-1342 AGVSDTVSMK
+1342 VGVSDTVSMK
-1352 RDIKKYLDVPQDQV
+1352 RNIKKYLDVPQDQV

-1403 TGYLKDANWFTKL
+1403 TGYLKDANWYTKL

-1437 SHEVDDGLALMFSMG
+1437 SHEVDDGMALMFSMG

-1478 AFFDRNLTPQR
+1478 AFFDRNLTAQR

-1496 RASFMSILSVGTD
+1496 RAFFMSILSVGTD
-1509 VAEMFTNF
+1509 VAEMFTDF

-1535 SVSGKLGRA
+1535 TVSGKLGKA

-1553 LDKTAYGAVGAYD
+1553 LDKTAYGAAGAYD

>member
-67 WRQPDGDLWYRPF
+67 WRQPDGDLWYKPF

-162 EDNRHPSYVERTWE
+162 EDNRHPSYFERTWE
-176 EIKDKFIDNAVDDGA
+176 ETKDKFIDNAVDDGA

-261 LYMKQEDM
+261 IHMKQEDM

-466 SREHAEKLAAHNGI
+466 SREHAEKLAAYNGI

-514 HEVGVHQGFKAIVKD
+514 HEVGVHQGLQH
-529 KKMYDNIMDI
+529 IMPESSYRQI
-539 VKQKMQRSSNKAWR
+539 LNTVQQKMQTSKNPAW
-553 QAAKQADTPEEAL
+553 QMAAKQANSPEEAL
-566 AYWAEHTFNNKDSL
+566 AYWVEHSFNKKEKFWQRLKKNIINKDTTDEELKDLIIRGVQNEINNKQ
-580 WKYLKKALYKNEED
+580 
-594 LSDVALK
+594 VVTP
-601 KLVQQSLKTTGLSAL
+601 LV
-616 VKHQQAYQDVVHLIE
+616 
-631 KRRYNKG
+631 
-638 AIKSYRNWEKAK
+638 
-650 QQTKTTDKAIQYW
+650 
-663 LSHYYDENDRVWQKL
+663 
-678 KRSLDTQGMQINDA
+678 
-692 DIRDILVR
+692 
-700 GYAFKNQPVA
+700 
-710 SSLSDGSNVVMD
+710 DGSNVVMD

-825 SMYNDFMDDRI
+825 SMYNDFMADRI

-948 AHYYGGTKGWD
+948 AHYYGGAKGWD

-965 TDYAKR
+965 TDYARR
-971 NANKKVIREQ
+971 NANRKVIREQ
-981 LEHKAKQDF
+981 LEHKAQQDF

-1017 AVDAWIEENAKDW
+1017 AVDAWIEANAKDW

-1051 FRDSM
+1051 FRDNM

-1162 DMKNWNLLSNMI
+1162 DMKNWNLFSNMI

-1328 SAFRNPVSVKKLKA
+1328 SAFRNPVSAKKLKA
-1342 AGVSDTVSMK
+1342 AGVFDTVSMK

-1437 SHEVDDGLALMFSMG
+1437 SHEVDDGMALMFSMG

-1509 VAEMFTNF
+1509 VAEMFTDF

-1535 SVSGKLGRA
+1535 TVSGKFGKI

-1553 LDKTAYGAVGAYD
+1553 LDKTAYGAAGAYD

-1601 KVNIKKPKT
+1601 NLNLKKPR
-1610 KKPTPKKKVY
+1610 PKKVAPKKREH

-1625 LEKLTGG
+1625 LDKLKG

>member
-67 WRQPDGDLWYRPF
+67 WRQPDGDLWYKPF

-162 EDNRHPSYVERTWE
+162 EDNRHPSYFERTWE
-176 EIKDKFIDNAVDDGA
+176 ETKDKFIDNAVDDGA

-236 KIAGALAA
+236 KVAGALAA

-261 LYMKQEDM
+261 LHMKQEDM

-283 TLGSV
+283 TLGSI

-397 GVRGKKINA
+397 GVQGKKINA

-466 SREHAEKLAAHNGI
+466 SREHAEKLAAYNGI

-514 HEVGVHQGFKAIVKD
+514 HEVGVHQGLQH
-529 KKMYDNIMDI
+529 IMPESSYKQI
-539 VKQKMQRSSNKAWR
+539 LNTVQQKMQTSKNPAW
-553 QAAKQADTPEEAL
+553 QMAAKQANSPEEAL
-566 AYWAEHTFNNKDSL
+566 AYWVEHSFNKKEKFWQRLKKNIINKDTTDEELKDLIIRGVQNEINNK
-580 WKYLKKALYKNEED
+580 
-594 LSDVALK
+594 
-601 KLVQQSLKTTGLSAL
+601 Q
-616 VKHQQAYQDVVHLIE
+616 VVTPL
-631 KRRYNKG
+631 
-638 AIKSYRNWEKAK
+638 A
-650 QQTKTTDKAIQYW
+650 
-663 LSHYYDENDRVWQKL
+663 
-678 KRSLDTQGMQINDA
+678 
-692 DIRDILVR
+692 
-700 GYAFKNQPVA
+700 
-710 SSLSDGSNVVMD
+710 DGSNVVMD

-869 ENCAALGK
+869 ESCAALGK

-905 GAAEGEKL
+905 GVAEGEKL

-948 AHYYGGTKGWD
+948 AHYYGGAKGWD

-971 NANKKVIREQ
+971 NANRKVIREQ

-990 DIARLQYNSK
+990 DIARLKYNSK

-1017 AVDAWIEENAKDW
+1017 VVDAWIEENAKDW
-1030 AFGIKDRH
+1030 AFGIRDRH

-1051 FRDSM
+1051 FRDNM

-1278 VADNAYK
+1278 VADSAYK

-1328 SAFRNPVSVKKLKA
+1328 SAFRNPVSAKKLKA
-1342 AGVSDTVSMK
+1342 VGVSDTVSMK

-1403 TGYLKDANWFTKL
+1403 TGYLKDANWYTKL

-1437 SHEVDDGLALMFSMG
+1437 SHEVDDGMALMFSMG

-1472 DQAKRE
+1472 DTVKRD

-1509 VAEMFTNF
+1509 VAEMFTDF

-1535 SVSGKLGRA
+1535 TVSGKLGKA

-1553 LDKTAYGAVGAYD
+1553 LDKTAYGAAGAYD

>member
-162 EDNRHPSYVERTWE
+162 EDNRHPSYFERTWE
-176 EIKDKFIDNAVDDGA
+176 ETKDKFIDNAVDDGA

-261 LYMKQEDM
+261 LHMKQEDM

-288 VGALFDPVTIVAAGV
+288 VGALFDPVTIVAAGI

-397 GVRGKKINA
+397 GVRGKEINA

-466 SREHAEKLAAHNGI
+466 SREHAEKLAAYNGI

-514 HEVGVHQGFKAIVKD
+514 HEVGVHQGLQH
-529 KKMYDNIMDI
+529 IMPESSYKQLLNT
-539 VKQKMQRSSNKAWR
+539 VQQKMQTSKDPAW
-553 QAAKQADTPEEAL
+553 QIAAKQADNPEEAL
-566 AYWAEHTFNNKDSL
+566 AYWVEHSFNKKEKFWQRLKKNITNKEATDEELKDLIIRGVQNEINNK
-580 WKYLKKALYKNEED
+580 
-594 LSDVALK
+594 
-601 KLVQQSLKTTGLSAL
+601 Q
-616 VKHQQAYQDVVHLIE
+616 VVTPL
-631 KRRYNKG
+631 
-638 AIKSYRNWEKAK
+638 A
-650 QQTKTTDKAIQYW
+650 
-663 LSHYYDENDRVWQKL
+663 
-678 KRSLDTQGMQINDA
+678 
-692 DIRDILVR
+692 
-700 GYAFKNQPVA
+700 
-710 SSLSDGSNVVMD
+710 DGSNVVMD

-777 GKLSSSRLPRLREA
+777 GKLASSRLPRLREA

-825 SMYNDFMDDRI
+825 SMYNDFVDDRI

-877 TDTLSKYPAEIVS
+877 SDTLSKYPAEIVS

-948 AHYYGGTKGWD
+948 AHYYGGAKGWD

-965 TDYAKR
+965 TDYARR
-971 NANKKVIREQ
+971 NANRTVIREQ

-1008 PVKTDVTDE
+1008 PVKTEVTDE
-1017 AVDAWIEENAKDW
+1017 IVGAWIDENAKDW
-1030 AFGIKDRH
+1030 AFGIRDRH

-1278 VADNAYK
+1278 VADSAYK

-1328 SAFRNPVSVKKLKA
+1328 SAFRNPVSAKKLKA

-1366 AASMDKWM
+1366 STSMDKWM

-1403 TGYLKDANWFTKL
+1403 TGYLKDANWYTKL

-1437 SHEVDDGLALMFSMG
+1437 SHEVDDGMALMFSMG

-1478 AFFDRNLTPQR
+1478 AFFDRNLTAQR

-1509 VAEMFTNF
+1509 VAEMFTDF

-1535 SVSGKLGRA
+1535 TVSGKLGKA

-1553 LDKTAYGAVGAYD
+1553 LDKTAYGAAGAYD

>member
-67 WRQPDGDLWYRPF
+67 WRQPDGDLWYKPF

-154 GETPAPIP
+154 GETPAPAP
-162 EDNRHPSYVERTWE
+162 ADNRHPSYFERTWE
-176 EIKDKFIDNAVDDGA
+176 ETKDKFIDNAVDDGA

-236 KIAGALAA
+236 KVAGALAA

-466 SREHAEKLAAHNGI
+466 SREHAEKLAAYNGV

-514 HEVGVHQGFKAIVKD
+514 HEVGVHQGLQH
-529 KKMYDNIMDI
+529 IMPESSYKQLLNT
-539 VKQKMQRSSNKAWR
+539 VQQKMQTSKDPAW
-553 QAAKQADTPEEAL
+553 QIAAKQADNPEEAL
-566 AYWAEHTFNNKDSL
+566 AYWVEHSFNKKEKFWQRLKKNITNKEATDEELKDLIIRGVQNEINNK
-580 WKYLKKALYKNEED
+580 
-594 LSDVALK
+594 
-601 KLVQQSLKTTGLSAL
+601 Q
-616 VKHQQAYQDVVHLIE
+616 VVTPL
-631 KRRYNKG
+631 
-638 AIKSYRNWEKAK
+638 
-650 QQTKTTDKAIQYW
+650 T
-663 LSHYYDENDRVWQKL
+663 
-678 KRSLDTQGMQINDA
+678 
-692 DIRDILVR
+692 
-700 GYAFKNQPVA
+700 
-710 SSLSDGSNVVMD
+710 DGSNVVMD

-777 GKLSSSRLPRLREA
+777 GKLASSRLPRLREA

-948 AHYYGGTKGWD
+948 AHYYGGAKGWD

-965 TDYAKR
+965 TDYARR
-971 NANKKVIREQ
+971 NANRKVIREQ
-981 LEHKAKQDF
+981 LEHKAQQDF

-1038 MSDMEFMDGDVST
+1038 MSDMEFMAGDVST
-1051 FRDSM
+1051 FRDNM

-1278 VADNAYK
+1278 VADSAYK

-1328 SAFRNPVSVKKLKA
+1328 SAFRNPVSAKKLKA

-1352 RDIKKYLDVPQDQV
+1352 RDIKKYLDVSQDQV

-1374 QESPDTFTLWRQLV
+1374 QESPDTFTLWRQLI

-1437 SHEVDDGLALMFSMG
+1437 SHEVDDGMALMFSMG

-1472 DQAKRE
+1472 DTAKRD

-1509 VAEMFTNF
+1509 VAEMFTDF

-1535 SVSGKLGRA
+1535 TVSGKFGKFL
-1544 IGQAPAIGV
+1544 GQAPAAGV
-1553 LDKTAYGAVGAYD
+1553 IDKTTYGTIGAYN

-1601 KVNIKKPKT
+1601 NLNLKKPR
-1610 KKPTPKKKVY
+1610 PKKVAPKKREH

-1625 LEKLTGG
+1625 LDKLKG

>member
-67 WRQPDGDLWYRPF
+67 WRQPDGDLWYKPF

-162 EDNRHPSYVERTWE
+162 EDNRHPSYFERTWE
-176 EIKDKFIDNAVDDGA
+176 ETKDKFIDNAVDDGA

-261 LYMKQEDM
+261 LHMKQEDM

-514 HEVGVHQGFKAIVKD
+514 HEVGVHQGLQH
-529 KKMYDNIMDI
+529 IMPESSYKQLLNT
-539 VKQKMQRSSNKAWR
+539 VQQKMQTSKDPAW
-553 QAAKQADTPEEAL
+553 QIAAKQADNPEEAL
-566 AYWAEHTFNNKDSL
+566 AYWVEHSFNKKEKFWQRLKKNITNKEATDEELKDLIIRGVQNEINNK
-580 WKYLKKALYKNEED
+580 
-594 LSDVALK
+594 
-601 KLVQQSLKTTGLSAL
+601 Q
-616 VKHQQAYQDVVHLIE
+616 VV
-631 KRRYNKG
+631 
-638 AIKSYRNWEKAK
+638 
-650 QQTKTTDKAIQYW
+650 T
-663 LSHYYDENDRVWQKL
+663 
-678 KRSLDTQGMQINDA
+678 
-692 DIRDILVR
+692 
-700 GYAFKNQPVA
+700 P
-710 SSLSDGSNVVMD
+710 LSDGSNVVMD

-777 GKLSSSRLPRLREA
+777 GKLASSRLPRLREA

-825 SMYNDFMDDRI
+825 SMYNDFVDDRI

-877 TDTLSKYPAEIVS
+877 ADTLSKYPAEIVS

-948 AHYYGGTKGWD
+948 AHYYGGAKGWD

-965 TDYAKR
+965 TDYARR
-971 NANKKVIREQ
+971 NANRKVIREQ
-981 LEHKAKQDF
+981 LEHKAQQDF

-1000 PHGPKDVP
+1000 SHGPKDVP

-1017 AVDAWIEENAKDW
+1017 VVDAWIEENAKDW
-1030 AFGIKDRH
+1030 AFGIRDRH

-1051 FRDSM
+1051 FRDNM

-1116 KDFLDTCAQELE
+1116 KDFLDTCTQELE

-1209 IPVFGKTLA
+1209 IPIFGKTLA

-1278 VADNAYK
+1278 VADSAYK

-1328 SAFRNPVSVKKLKA
+1328 SAFRNPVSAKKLKA
-1342 AGVSDTVSMK
+1342 VGVSDTVSMK

-1403 TGYLKDANWFTKL
+1403 TGYLKDANWYTKL

-1437 SHEVDDGLALMFSMG
+1437 SHEVDDGMALMFSMG

-1472 DQAKRE
+1472 DTAKRD

-1509 VAEMFTNF
+1509 VAEMFTDF

-1535 SVSGKLGRA
+1535 TVSGKLGKA

-1553 LDKTAYGAVGAYD
+1553 LDKTAYGAAGAYD

>member
-67 WRQPDGDLWYRPF
+67 WRQPDGDLWYKPF

-126 EYASGLTSALGVSP
+126 EYAAGLTSALGVSP

-162 EDNRHPSYVERTWE
+162 EDNRHPSYFERTWE
-176 EIKDKFIDNAVDDGA
+176 ETKDKFIDNAADDGA

-211 DTYNPSQEEVEM
+211 DTYKPSQEEVEM

-228 PDTDTQGN
+228 PDTDIQGN

-261 LYMKQEDM
+261 LHMKQEDM

-466 SREHAEKLAAHNGI
+466 SREHAEKLAAYNGI

-514 HEVGVHQGFKAIVKD
+514 HEVGVHQGLQH
-529 KKMYDNIMDI
+529 IMPESSYKQI
-539 VKQKMQRSSNKAWR
+539 LNTVQQKMQTSKNPAW
-553 QAAKQADTPEEAL
+553 QMAAKQANSPEEAL
-566 AYWAEHTFNNKDSL
+566 AYWVEHSFNKKEKFWQRLKKNIINKD
-580 WKYLKKALYKNEED
+580 
-594 LSDVALK
+594 
-601 KLVQQSLKTTGLSAL
+601 
-616 VKHQQAYQDVVHLIE
+616 
-631 KRRYNKG
+631 
-638 AIKSYRNWEKAK
+638 
-650 QQTKTTDKAIQYW
+650 TTD
-663 LSHYYDENDRVWQKL
+663 EEL
-678 KRSLDTQGMQINDA
+678 KDLIIRGVQNEINTKQVVTP
-692 DIRDILVR
+692 LV
-700 GYAFKNQPVA
+700 
-710 SSLSDGSNVVMD
+710 DGSNVVMD

-777 GKLSSSRLPRLREA
+777 GKLASSRLPRLREA

-877 TDTLSKYPAEIVS
+877 ADTLSKYPAEIVS

-948 AHYYGGTKGWD
+948 AHYYGGAKGWD

-965 TDYAKR
+965 TDYARR
-971 NANKKVIREQ
+971 NANRKVIREQ

-1030 AFGIKDRH
+1030 AFGIRDRH

-1162 DMKNWNLLSNMI
+1162 DMKNMNLLSNMI

-1278 VADNAYK
+1278 VADSAYK

-1328 SAFRNPVSVKKLKA
+1328 SAFRNPVSAKKLKA

-1437 SHEVDDGLALMFSMG
+1437 SHEVDDGMALMFSMG

-1472 DQAKRE
+1472 DTAKRE

-1509 VAEMFTNF
+1509 VAEMFTDF

-1535 SVSGKLGRA
+1535 TVSGKFGKI

-1553 LDKTAYGAVGAYD
+1553 LDKTAYGAAGAYD

-1572 DTRDFD
+1572 DTRGFD

-1601 KVNIKKPKT
+1601 NLNLKKPR
-1610 KKPTPKKKVY
+1610 PKKVAPKKREH

-1625 LEKLTGG
+1625 LDKLKG

>member
-162 EDNRHPSYVERTWE
+162 EDNRHPSYFERTWE
-176 EIKDKFIDNAVDDGA
+176 ETKDKFIDNAVDDGA

-236 KIAGALAA
+236 KITGALAA

-261 LYMKQEDM
+261 LHMKQEDM

-283 TLGSV
+283 TLGSI

-514 HEVGVHQGFKAIVKD
+514 HEVGVHQGLQH
-529 KKMYDNIMDI
+529 IMPESSYKQLLNT
-539 VKQKMQRSSNKAWR
+539 VQQKMQTSKDPAW
-553 QAAKQADTPEEAL
+553 QIAAKQADNPEEAL
-566 AYWAEHTFNNKDSL
+566 AYWVEHSFNKKEKFWQRLKKNITNKEATDEELKDLIIRGVQNEINNK
-580 WKYLKKALYKNEED
+580 
-594 LSDVALK
+594 
-601 KLVQQSLKTTGLSAL
+601 Q
-616 VKHQQAYQDVVHLIE
+616 VV
-631 KRRYNKG
+631 
-638 AIKSYRNWEKAK
+638 
-650 QQTKTTDKAIQYW
+650 T
-663 LSHYYDENDRVWQKL
+663 
-678 KRSLDTQGMQINDA
+678 
-692 DIRDILVR
+692 
-700 GYAFKNQPVA
+700 P
-710 SSLSDGSNVVMD
+710 LSDGSNVVMD

-777 GKLSSSRLPRLREA
+777 GKLASSRLPRLREA

-825 SMYNDFMDDRI
+825 SMYNDFVDDRI

-877 TDTLSKYPAEIVS
+877 ADTLSKYPAEIVS

-948 AHYYGGTKGWD
+948 AHYYGGAKGWD

-965 TDYAKR
+965 TDYARR
-971 NANKKVIREQ
+971 NANRKVIREQ
-981 LEHKAKQDF
+981 LEHKAQQDF

-1000 PHGPKDVP
+1000 SHGPKDVP

-1017 AVDAWIEENAKDW
+1017 VVDAWIEENAKDW
-1030 AFGIKDRH
+1030 AFGIRDRH

-1051 FRDSM
+1051 FRDNM

-1090 DKIMPQMINRMSGD
+1090 DKIMPQ
-1104 VALHATFGEGGT
+1104 
-1116 KDFLDTCAQELE
+1116 
-1128 KSKHI
+1128 
-1133 LGKGGAERQ
+1133 
-1142 KDALR
+1142 
-1147 RSIQMIRGVGDYNTA
+1147 
-1162 DMKNWNLLSNMI
+1162 
-1174 RKHSYANV
+1174 
-1182 GGNMTFAQTGEIG
+1182 
-1195 SMVAYSG
+1195 
-1202 FHSLLSG
+1202 
-1209 IPVFGKTLA
+1209 
-1218 RGWRH
+1218 
-1223 MSNGELASIAE
+1223 
-1234 AAEKHLKGES
+1234 
-1244 IATKAWHM
+1244 
-1252 SSSMTN
+1252 
-1258 RAFSQTM
+1258 
-1265 AHNDDGSRTLLST
+1265 
-1278 VADNAYK
+1278 
-1285 WTHRESLLTSTVNQM
+1285 
-1300 TKLTDAMEQES
+1300 
-1311 RISAITDL
+1311 
-1319 IDWANGKTF
+1319 
-1328 SAFRNPVSVKKLKA
+1328 
-1342 AGVSDTVSMK
+1342 
-1352 RDIKKYLDVPQDQV
+1352 
-1366 AASMDKWM
+1366 
-1374 QESPDTFTLWRQLV
+1374 
-1388 RNQSLRSIQQQTIGN
+1388 
-1403 TGYLKDANWFTKL
+1403 
-1416 FFQFKDFTFR
+1416 
-1426 TINGQMMRALQ
+1426 
-1437 SHEVDDGLALMFSMG
+1437 
-1452 TNAMTY
+1452 
-1458 YGLTVARGYAMYPN
+1458 
-1472 DQAKRE
+1472 
-1478 AFFDRNLTPQR
+1478 
-1489 LALAGLT
+1489 
-1496 RASFMSILSVGTD
+1496 
-1509 VAEMFTNF
+1509 
-1517 QGFRTTV
+1517 
-1524 DNTYKKPRSDM
+1524 
-1535 SVSGKLGRA
+1535 
-1544 IGQAPAIGV
+1544 
-1553 LDKTAYGAVGAYD
+1553 
-1566 LATHQG
+1566 
-1572 DTRDFD
+1572 
-1578 NLMRSLP
+1578 
-1585 LGSWWAMV
+1585 
-1593 GVSSLIKD
+1593 
-1601 KVNIKKPKT
+1601 
-1610 KKPTPKKKVY
+1610 
-1620 KQKGL
+1620 
-1625 LEKLTGG
+1625 

>member
-162 EDNRHPSYVERTWE
+162 EDNRHPSYFERTWE
-176 EIKDKFIDNAVDDGA
+176 ETKDKFIDNAVDDGA

-466 SREHAEKLAAHNGI
+466 SREHAEKLAAYNGV

-514 HEVGVHQGFKAIVKD
+514 HEVGVHQGLQH
-529 KKMYDNIMDI
+529 IMPESSYKQLLNT
-539 VKQKMQRSSNKAWR
+539 VQQKMQTSKDPAW
-553 QAAKQADTPEEAL
+553 QIAAKQADNPEEAL
-566 AYWAEHTFNNKDSL
+566 AYWVEHSFNKKEKF
-580 WKYLKKALYKNEED
+580 WQRLKKNITNKEATDEELKDLIIRGVQNEIN
-594 LSDVALK
+594 K
-601 KLVQQSLKTTGLSAL
+601 KQ
-616 VKHQQAYQDVVHLIE
+616 VVTPL
-631 KRRYNKG
+631 
-638 AIKSYRNWEKAK
+638 
-650 QQTKTTDKAIQYW
+650 T
-663 LSHYYDENDRVWQKL
+663 
-678 KRSLDTQGMQINDA
+678 
-692 DIRDILVR
+692 
-700 GYAFKNQPVA
+700 
-710 SSLSDGSNVVMD
+710 DGSNVVMD

-742 GAVSKENKHWY
+742 EAVSKENKHWY

-777 GKLSSSRLPRLREA
+777 GKLASSRLPRLREA

-799 QMRGHERFGMTQST
+799 RMRGHERFGMTQST

-825 SMYNDFMDDRI
+825 SMYNDFLDDRI

-877 TDTLSKYPAEIVS
+877 ADTLSKYPAEIVS

-965 TDYAKR
+965 TDYARR
-971 NANKKVIREQ
+971 NANRKVIREQ
-981 LEHKAKQDF
+981 LEHKAQQDF

-1000 PHGPKDVP
+1000 PHGPKDAP

-1017 AVDAWIEENAKDW
+1017 VVDAWIEENAKDW

-1038 MSDMEFMDGDVST
+1038 MSDMEFMDGDAST

-1278 VADNAYK
+1278 VADSAYK

-1328 SAFRNPVSVKKLKA
+1328 SAFRNPVSAKKLKA

-1366 AASMDKWM
+1366 SASMDKWM

-1437 SHEVDDGLALMFSMG
+1437 SHEVDDGMALMFSMG

-1472 DQAKRE
+1472 DTAKRD

-1509 VAEMFTNF
+1509 VAEMFTDF

-1524 DNTYKKPRSDM
+1524 DNTYKSPRSDM
-1535 SVSGKLGRA
+1535 TVGGKFGKFL
-1544 IGQAPAIGV
+1544 GQAPAAGV
-1553 LDKTAYGAVGAYD
+1553 IDKTTYGTIGAYN

-1601 KVNIKKPKT
+1601 NLNLKKPR
-1610 KKPTPKKKVY
+1610 PKKVAPKKREH

>member
-162 EDNRHPSYVERTWE
+162 EDNRHPSYFERTWE
-176 EIKDKFIDNAVDDGA
+176 ETKDKFIDNAVDDGA

-236 KIAGALAA
+236 KITGALAA

-261 LYMKQEDM
+261 LHMKQEDM

-378 FLGGAIGGAIG
+378 FLGGVIGGAIG

-406 LEDTIEQ
+406 LEDAIEQ

-466 SREHAEKLAAHNGI
+466 SREHAEKLAAYNGI

-486 VAFTDKASGVS
+486 AAFTDKASGVS

-514 HEVGVHQGFKAIVKD
+514 HEVGVHQGLQH
-529 KKMYDNIMDI
+529 IMPESSYKQLLNT
-539 VKQKMQRSSNKAWR
+539 VQQKMQTSKDPAW
-553 QAAKQADTPEEAL
+553 QMAAKQANSPEEAL
-566 AYWAEHTFNNKDSL
+566 AYWVEHSFNKKEKVWQRLKKNIINKDTTDEELKDLIIRGVQNEINNK
-580 WKYLKKALYKNEED
+580 
-594 LSDVALK
+594 
-601 KLVQQSLKTTGLSAL
+601 Q
-616 VKHQQAYQDVVHLIE
+616 VVTPL
-631 KRRYNKG
+631 
-638 AIKSYRNWEKAK
+638 A
-650 QQTKTTDKAIQYW
+650 
-663 LSHYYDENDRVWQKL
+663 
-678 KRSLDTQGMQINDA
+678 
-692 DIRDILVR
+692 
-700 GYAFKNQPVA
+700 
-710 SSLSDGSNVVMD
+710 DGSNVVMD

-768 AGWLPGTLY
+768 AGGLPGTLY

-877 TDTLSKYPAEIVS
+877 TDTLSKYPTEIVS
-890 LARRMKAIRKDMMEF
+890 LARHMKAIRKDMMEF

-948 AHYYGGTKGWD
+948 AHYYGGAKGWD
-959 KFQDML
+959 KFQEML
-965 TDYAKR
+965 TDYARR
-971 NANKKVIREQ
+971 NANRKVIREQ

-1133 LGKGGAERQ
+1133 LGKGGAEKQ

-1278 VADNAYK
+1278 VADSAYK

-1328 SAFRNPVSVKKLKA
+1328 SAFRNPVSAKKLKA

-1403 TGYLKDANWFTKL
+1403 TGYLKDAKWYTKL

-1437 SHEVDDGLALMFSMG
+1437 SHEVDDGMALMFSMG

-1472 DQAKRE
+1472 DTAKRD

-1509 VAEMFTNF
+1509 VAEMFTDF

-1524 DNTYKKPRSDM
+1524 DNTYKKPRSDRP
-1535 SVSGKLGRA
+1535 VSGKLGKA

-1553 LDKTAYGAVGAYD
+1553 LDKTAYGAAGAYD

-1610 KKPTPKKKVY
+1610 KKPTPKKKAY

>member
-67 WRQPDGDLWYRPF
+67 WRQPDGDLWYKPF

-162 EDNRHPSYVERTWE
+162 EDNRHPSYFERTWE
-176 EIKDKFIDNAVDDGA
+176 ETKDKFIDNAVDDGA

-236 KIAGALAA
+236 KITGALAA

-261 LYMKQEDM
+261 LHMKQEDM

-283 TLGSV
+283 TLGSIA
-288 VGALFDPVTIVAAGV
+288 GALFDPVTIVAAGV

-310 AKAGKVA
+310 TKAGKVA

-466 SREHAEKLAAHNGI
+466 SREHAEKLAAHNGV

-514 HEVGVHQGFKAIVKD
+514 HEVGVHQGLQHMMPESSYKQLLNTVQ
-529 KKMYDNIMDI
+529 
-539 VKQKMQRSSNKAWR
+539 QKMQTSKDPAW
-553 QAAKQADTPEEAL
+553 QIATKQADNPEEAL
-566 AYWAEHTFNNKDSL
+566 AYWVEHSFNKKEKFWQRLKKNITNKEATDEELKDLIIRGVHNEINNK
-580 WKYLKKALYKNEED
+580 
-594 LSDVALK
+594 
-601 KLVQQSLKTTGLSAL
+601 Q
-616 VKHQQAYQDVVHLIE
+616 VVTPL
-631 KRRYNKG
+631 
-638 AIKSYRNWEKAK
+638 A
-650 QQTKTTDKAIQYW
+650 
-663 LSHYYDENDRVWQKL
+663 
-678 KRSLDTQGMQINDA
+678 
-692 DIRDILVR
+692 
-700 GYAFKNQPVA
+700 
-710 SSLSDGSNVVMD
+710 DGSNVVMD

-777 GKLSSSRLPRLREA
+777 GKLASSRLPRLREA
-791 ANILLHDA
+791 ANVLLHDA
-799 QMRGHERFGMTQST
+799 QMRGHEKYGMTQST

-877 TDTLSKYPAEIVS
+877 ADTLAKYPADIVS

-920 AYLSHDGLFNDDE
+920 AYLSHGGLFNDDE

-948 AHYYGGTKGWD
+948 AHYYGGAKGWD

-965 TDYAKR
+965 TDYARR
-971 NANKKVIREQ
+971 NANRKVIREQ
-981 LEHKAKQDF
+981 LEHKAQQDF

-1051 FRDSM
+1051 FRDNM

-1328 SAFRNPVSVKKLKA
+1328 SAFRNPVSAKKLKA

-1403 TGYLKDANWFTKL
+1403 TGYLKDANWYTKL

-1437 SHEVDDGLALMFSMG
+1437 SHEVDDGMALMFSMG

-1472 DQAKRE
+1472 DTAKRDT
-1478 AFFDRNLTPQR
+1478 FFDRNLTPQR

-1509 VAEMFTNF
+1509 VAEMFTDF

-1535 SVSGKLGRA
+1535 PVSGKLGKA

-1553 LDKTAYGAVGAYD
+1553 LDKTAYGAAGAYD

-1610 KKPTPKKKVY
+1610 KKPTPKKKAY

>member
-162 EDNRHPSYVERTWE
+162 EDNRHPSYFERTWE
-176 EIKDKFIDNAVDDGA
+176 ETKDKFIDNAVDDGA

-261 LYMKQEDM
+261 LHMKQEDM

-288 VGALFDPVTIVAAGV
+288 VGALFDPVTIVAAGI

-397 GVRGKKINA
+397 GVRGKEINA

-466 SREHAEKLAAHNGI
+466 SREHAEKLAAYNGI

-514 HEVGVHQGFKAIVKD
+514 HEVGVHQGLQH
-529 KKMYDNIMDI
+529 IMPESSYKQLLNT
-539 VKQKMQRSSNKAWR
+539 VQQKMQTSKDPAW
-553 QAAKQADTPEEAL
+553 QIAAKQADNPEEAL
-566 AYWAEHTFNNKDSL
+566 AYWVEHSFNKKEKFWQRLKKNITNKEATDEELKDLIIRGVQNEINNK
-580 WKYLKKALYKNEED
+580 
-594 LSDVALK
+594 
-601 KLVQQSLKTTGLSAL
+601 Q
-616 VKHQQAYQDVVHLIE
+616 VVTPL
-631 KRRYNKG
+631 
-638 AIKSYRNWEKAK
+638 A
-650 QQTKTTDKAIQYW
+650 
-663 LSHYYDENDRVWQKL
+663 
-678 KRSLDTQGMQINDA
+678 
-692 DIRDILVR
+692 
-700 GYAFKNQPVA
+700 
-710 SSLSDGSNVVMD
+710 DGSNVVMD

-777 GKLSSSRLPRLREA
+777 GKLASSRLPRLREA

-825 SMYNDFMDDRI
+825 SMYNDFVDDRI

-877 TDTLSKYPAEIVS
+877 SDTLSKYPAEIVS

-948 AHYYGGTKGWD
+948 AHYYGGAKGWD

-965 TDYAKR
+965 TDYARR
-971 NANKKVIREQ
+971 NANRTVIREQ

-1000 PHGPKDVP
+1000 LHGPKDVP
-1008 PVKTDVTDE
+1008 PVKTEVTDE
-1017 AVDAWIEENAKDW
+1017 IVGAWIDENAKDW
-1030 AFGIKDRH
+1030 AFGIRDRH

-1278 VADNAYK
+1278 VADSAYK

-1328 SAFRNPVSVKKLKA
+1328 SAFRNPVSAKKLKA
-1342 AGVSDTVSMK
+1342 VGVSDTVSMK

-1374 QESPDTFTLWRQLV
+1374 KESPDTFTLWRQLV

-1403 TGYLKDANWFTKL
+1403 TGYLKDANWYTKL

-1437 SHEVDDGLALMFSMG
+1437 SHEVDDGMALMFSMG

-1478 AFFDRNLTPQR
+1478 AFFDRNLTAQR

-1509 VAEMFTNF
+1509 VAEMFTDF

-1535 SVSGKLGRA
+1535 TVSGKLGKA

-1553 LDKTAYGAVGAYD
+1553 LDKTAYGAAGAYD

>member
-67 WRQPDGDLWYRPF
+67 WRQPDGDLWYKPF

-162 EDNRHPSYVERTWE
+162 EDNRHPSYFERTWE
-176 EIKDKFIDNAVDDGA
+176 ETKDKFIDNAVDDGA

-223 VKREL
+223 VKREM

-261 LYMKQEDM
+261 LHMKQEDM

-326 KKQMRVSSAITGM
+326 KKQIRVSSAITGM

-442 NQRRLADGS
+442 NQRRLADSS

-466 SREHAEKLAAHNGI
+466 SREHAEKLASYNGI

-514 HEVGVHQGFKAIVKD
+514 HEVGVHQGLQH
-529 KKMYDNIMDI
+529 IMPESAYKQI
-539 VKQKMQRSSNKAWR
+539 LNNVQQKMQTSKDPAW
-553 QAAKQADTPEEAL
+553 QMAAKQANSPEEAL
-566 AYWAEHTFNNKDSL
+566 AYWVENSFNKKEKL
-580 WKYLKKALYKNEED
+580 WQRLKK
-594 LSDVALK
+594 SI
-601 KLVQQSLKTTGLSAL
+601 T
-616 VKHQQAYQDVVHLIE
+616 
-631 KRRYNKG
+631 NKG
-638 AIKSYRNWEKAK
+638 
-650 QQTKTTDKAIQYW
+650 TTD
-663 LSHYYDENDRVWQKL
+663 EEL
-678 KRSLDTQGMQINDA
+678 KDLITRSVQNEINSKQVVTPLA
-692 DIRDILVR
+692 
-700 GYAFKNQPVA
+700 
-710 SSLSDGSNVVMD
+710 DGSNVVMD

-742 GAVSKENKHWY
+742 GTVSKENKHWY

-777 GKLSSSRLPRLREA
+777 GKLASSRLPRLREA

-844 HVGALRNK
+844 HVGAFRNK

-948 AHYYGGTKGWD
+948 AHYYGGAKGWD
-959 KFQDML
+959 KFQEML

-1008 PVKTDVTDE
+1008 PVKIEVTDE

-1162 DMKNWNLLSNMI
+1162 DMKNMNLLSNMI

-1285 WTHRESLLTSTVNQM
+1285 WTHRESLLASTVNQM

-1328 SAFRNPVSVKKLKA
+1328 SAFRNPVSAKKLKA

-1388 RNQSLRSIQQQTIGN
+1388 RNQSLRSIQQRTIGN
-1403 TGYLKDANWFTKL
+1403 TGYLKDANWYTKL

-1437 SHEVDDGLALMFSMG
+1437 SHEVDDGMALMFSMG

-1472 DQAKRE
+1472 DTAKRD

-1509 VAEMFTNF
+1509 VAEMFTDF

-1535 SVSGKLGRA
+1535 SVSGKLGKA

-1553 LDKTAYGAVGAYD
+1553 LDKTAYGVTGAYD

>member
-67 WRQPDGDLWYRPF
+67 WRQPDGDLWYKPF

-162 EDNRHPSYVERTWE
+162 EDNHHPSYFERTWE
-176 EIKDKFIDNAVDDGA
+176 ETKDKFIDNAVDDGA
-191 WAVLRNLWANINASG
+191 WAVLRNLWTNINASG

-261 LYMKQEDM
+261 LHMKQEDM

-283 TLGSV
+283 TLGSI

-466 SREHAEKLAAHNGI
+466 SREHAEKLAAYNGI

-514 HEVGVHQGFKAIVKD
+514 HEVGVHQGLQH
-529 KKMYDNIMDI
+529 IMPESSYKQLLNT
-539 VKQKMQRSSNKAWR
+539 VQQKMQTSKDPAW
-553 QAAKQADTPEEAL
+553 QIAAKQADNPEEAL
-566 AYWAEHTFNNKDSL
+566 AYWVEHSFNKKEKFWQRLKKNITNKEATDEELKDLIIRGVQNEINNK
-580 WKYLKKALYKNEED
+580 
-594 LSDVALK
+594 
-601 KLVQQSLKTTGLSAL
+601 Q
-616 VKHQQAYQDVVHLIE
+616 VVTPL
-631 KRRYNKG
+631 
-638 AIKSYRNWEKAK
+638 A
-650 QQTKTTDKAIQYW
+650 
-663 LSHYYDENDRVWQKL
+663 
-678 KRSLDTQGMQINDA
+678 
-692 DIRDILVR
+692 
-700 GYAFKNQPVA
+700 
-710 SSLSDGSNVVMD
+710 DGSNVVMD

-777 GKLSSSRLPRLREA
+777 GKLASSRLPRLREA

-825 SMYNDFMDDRI
+825 SMYNDFVDDRI

-965 TDYAKR
+965 TDYARR
-971 NANKKVIREQ
+971 NANRKVIREQ

-1133 LGKGGAERQ
+1133 LGKGGVERQ

-1223 MSNGELASIAE
+1223 MSKGELASIAE

-1278 VADNAYK
+1278 VADSAYK

-1328 SAFRNPVSVKKLKA
+1328 SAFRNPVSAKKLKA

-1403 TGYLKDANWFTKL
+1403 TGYLKDATWYTKL

-1437 SHEVDDGLALMFSMG
+1437 SHEVDDGMALMFSMG

-1472 DQAKRE
+1472 DTAKRD
-1478 AFFDRNLTPQR
+1478 AFFDRNLMPQR

-1509 VAEMFTNF
+1509 IAEMFTDF

-1535 SVSGKLGRA
+1535 TVSGKLGKA

-1553 LDKTAYGAVGAYD
+1553 LDKTAYGAAGTYD

>member
-162 EDNRHPSYVERTWE
+162 EDNRHPSYFERTWE
-176 EIKDKFIDNAVDDGA
+176 ETKDKFIDNAVDDGA

-261 LYMKQEDM
+261 LHIKQEDM

-283 TLGSV
+283 TLGSI

-378 FLGGAIGGAIG
+378 FLGGVIGGAIG

-466 SREHAEKLAAHNGI
+466 SREHAEKLAAYNGI

-514 HEVGVHQGFKAIVKD
+514 HEVGVHQGLQH
-529 KKMYDNIMDI
+529 IMPESSYKQLLNT
-539 VKQKMQRSSNKAWR
+539 VQQKMQTSKDPAW
-553 QAAKQADTPEEAL
+553 QIAAKQADNPEEAL
-566 AYWAEHTFNNKDSL
+566 AYWVEHSFNKKEKFWQRLKKNITNKEATDEELKDLIIRGVQNEINNK
-580 WKYLKKALYKNEED
+580 
-594 LSDVALK
+594 
-601 KLVQQSLKTTGLSAL
+601 Q
-616 VKHQQAYQDVVHLIE
+616 VVTPL
-631 KRRYNKG
+631 
-638 AIKSYRNWEKAK
+638 A
-650 QQTKTTDKAIQYW
+650 
-663 LSHYYDENDRVWQKL
+663 
-678 KRSLDTQGMQINDA
+678 
-692 DIRDILVR
+692 
-700 GYAFKNQPVA
+700 
-710 SSLSDGSNVVMD
+710 DGSNVVMD

-877 TDTLSKYPAEIVS
+877 ADTLSKYPAEIVS

-920 AYLSHDGLFNDDE
+920 AYLSRDGLFNDDE

-959 KFQDML
+959 KFQEML

-1030 AFGIKDRH
+1030 AFGIRDRH

-1223 MSNGELASIAE
+1223 LSNGELASIAE

-1244 IATKAWHM
+1244 VATKAWHM

-1328 SAFRNPVSVKKLKA
+1328 SAFRNPVSAKKLKA

-1403 TGYLKDANWFTKL
+1403 TGYLKDANWYTKL

-1437 SHEVDDGLALMFSMG
+1437 SHEVDDGMALMFSMG

-1472 DQAKRE
+1472 DTAKRD

-1509 VAEMFTNF
+1509 VAEMFTDF

-1535 SVSGKLGRA
+1535 SVSGKLGKA

-1553 LDKTAYGAVGAYD
+1553 LDKTAYGAAGAYD

>member
-67 WRQPDGDLWYRPF
+67 WRQPDGDLWYKPF

-162 EDNRHPSYVERTWE
+162 EDNRHPSYFERTWE
-176 EIKDKFIDNAVDDGA
+176 ETKDKFIDNAVDDGA

-261 LYMKQEDM
+261 LHMKQEDM

-339 DNFAI
+339 DNFAL

-466 SREHAEKLAAHNGI
+466 SREHAEKLAAYNGI

-486 VAFTDKASGVS
+486 MAFTDKASGVS
-497 VLLSDKV
+497 ILLSDKV

-514 HEVGVHQGFKAIVKD
+514 HEVGVHQGLQHMMPESSYKQLLNTVQ
-529 KKMYDNIMDI
+529 
-539 VKQKMQRSSNKAWR
+539 QKMQTSKDPAW
-553 QAAKQADTPEEAL
+553 QIAAKQADNPEEAL
-566 AYWAEHTFNNKDSL
+566 AYWVEHSFNKKEKFWQRLKKNITNKEATDEELKDLIIRGVQNEINNK
-580 WKYLKKALYKNEED
+580 
-594 LSDVALK
+594 
-601 KLVQQSLKTTGLSAL
+601 Q
-616 VKHQQAYQDVVHLIE
+616 VVTPL
-631 KRRYNKG
+631 
-638 AIKSYRNWEKAK
+638 A
-650 QQTKTTDKAIQYW
+650 
-663 LSHYYDENDRVWQKL
+663 
-678 KRSLDTQGMQINDA
+678 
-692 DIRDILVR
+692 
-700 GYAFKNQPVA
+700 
-710 SSLSDGSNVVMD
+710 DGSNVVMD

-857 NEDIVKCYNLLN
+857 NEDIAKCYNLLN

-877 TDTLSKYPAEIVS
+877 TDTLSKYPTEIVS

-948 AHYYGGTKGWD
+948 AHYYGGAKGWD
-959 KFQDML
+959 KFQEML

-1030 AFGIKDRH
+1030 AFGIRDRH

-1051 FRDSM
+1051 FRDNM

-1278 VADNAYK
+1278 VADSAYK

-1328 SAFRNPVSVKKLKA
+1328 SAFRNPVSAKKLKA

-1352 RDIKKYLDVPQDQV
+1352 RDIKKYIDVPQDQV

-1403 TGYLKDANWFTKL
+1403 TGYLKDANWYTKL

-1437 SHEVDDGLALMFSMG
+1437 SHEVDDGMALMFSMG

-1472 DQAKRE
+1472 DTAKRD

-1509 VAEMFTNF
+1509 VAEMFTDF

-1535 SVSGKLGRA
+1535 SVSGKLGKA

-1553 LDKTAYGAVGAYD
+1553 LDKTAYGAAGAYD

-1610 KKPTPKKKVY
+1610 KKPTPKKKAY

>member
-162 EDNRHPSYVERTWE
+162 EDNRHPSYFERTWE
-176 EIKDKFIDNAVDDGA
+176 ETKDKFIDNAVDDGA

-261 LYMKQEDM
+261 LHMKQADM
-269 QRRARVSQMEYGLS
+269 QRRERVSQMEYGLS

-442 NQRRLADGS
+442 NQRRLADSS

-466 SREHAEKLAAHNGI
+466 SREHAEKLASYNGV

-514 HEVGVHQGFKAIVKD
+514 HEVGVHQGLQH
-529 KKMYDNIMDI
+529 IMPESSYKQI
-539 VKQKMQRSSNKAWR
+539 LNTVQQKMQASKNPAW
-553 QAAKQADTPEEAL
+553 QMAAKQANSPEEAL
-566 AYWAEHTFNNKDSL
+566 AYWVEHSFNKKEKFWQRLKKNSINKDTTDEELKDLIIRGVQNEINNKQ
-580 WKYLKKALYKNEED
+580 
-594 LSDVALK
+594 VVTP
-601 KLVQQSLKTTGLSAL
+601 LV
-616 VKHQQAYQDVVHLIE
+616 
-631 KRRYNKG
+631 
-638 AIKSYRNWEKAK
+638 
-650 QQTKTTDKAIQYW
+650 
-663 LSHYYDENDRVWQKL
+663 
-678 KRSLDTQGMQINDA
+678 
-692 DIRDILVR
+692 
-700 GYAFKNQPVA
+700 
-710 SSLSDGSNVVMD
+710 DGSNVVMD

-777 GKLSSSRLPRLREA
+777 GKLASSRLPRLREA

-877 TDTLSKYPAEIVS
+877 TDTLSKYPTEIVS

-920 AYLSHDGLFNDDE
+920 AYLSYDGLFNDDE

-948 AHYYGGTKGWD
+948 AHYYGGAKGWD

-965 TDYAKR
+965 TDYARR
-971 NANKKVIREQ
+971 NANRKVIREQ
-981 LEHKAKQDF
+981 LEHKAQQDF

-1008 PVKTDVTDE
+1008 PVKIDVTDE

-1030 AFGIKDRH
+1030 AFGIRDRH

-1162 DMKNWNLLSNMI
+1162 DMKNWNLFSNMI

-1223 MSNGELASIAE
+1223 MSKGELASIAE

-1278 VADNAYK
+1278 VADSAYK

-1403 TGYLKDANWFTKL
+1403 TGYLKDANWYTKL

-1437 SHEVDDGLALMFSMG
+1437 SHEVDDGMALMFSMG

-1472 DQAKRE
+1472 DTAKRE
-1478 AFFDRNLTPQR
+1478 AFFDRNLTAQR

-1509 VAEMFTNF
+1509 VAEMFTDF

-1535 SVSGKLGRA
+1535 TVSGKFGKI

-1553 LDKTAYGAVGAYD
+1553 LDKTAYGAAGAYD

-1601 KVNIKKPKT
+1601 NLNLKKPR
-1610 KKPTPKKKVY
+1610 PKKVAPKKREH

-1625 LEKLTGG
+1625 LDKLKG

>member
-162 EDNRHPSYVERTWE
+162 EDNRHPSYFERTWE
-176 EIKDKFIDNAVDDGA
+176 ETKDKFIDNAVDDGA

-261 LYMKQEDM
+261 LHMKQEDM
-269 QRRARVSQMEYGLS
+269 QRRARVSQTEYGLS
-283 TLGSV
+283 TLGSI

-514 HEVGVHQGFKAIVKD
+514 HEVGVHQGLQHIMPESSYKQLLNTVQQKIQTSKD
-529 KKMYDNIMDI
+529 P
-539 VKQKMQRSSNKAWR
+539 AW
-553 QAAKQADTPEEAL
+553 QIAAKQADNPEEAL
-566 AYWAEHTFNNKDSL
+566 AYWVEHSFNKKEKFWQRLKKNITNKEATDEELKDLIIRGVQNEINNK
-580 WKYLKKALYKNEED
+580 
-594 LSDVALK
+594 
-601 KLVQQSLKTTGLSAL
+601 Q
-616 VKHQQAYQDVVHLIE
+616 VVTPL
-631 KRRYNKG
+631 
-638 AIKSYRNWEKAK
+638 A
-650 QQTKTTDKAIQYW
+650 
-663 LSHYYDENDRVWQKL
+663 
-678 KRSLDTQGMQINDA
+678 
-692 DIRDILVR
+692 
-700 GYAFKNQPVA
+700 
-710 SSLSDGSNVVMD
+710 DGSNVVMD

-777 GKLSSSRLPRLREA
+777 GKLASSRLPRLREA

-825 SMYNDFMDDRI
+825 SMYNDFVDDRI

-877 TDTLSKYPAEIVS
+877 SDTLSKYPAEIVS

-948 AHYYGGTKGWD
+948 AHYYGGAKGWD

-965 TDYAKR
+965 TDYARR
-971 NANKKVIREQ
+971 NANRTVIREQ
-981 LEHKAKQDF
+981 LEHKAKQDS

-1008 PVKTDVTDE
+1008 PVKTEVTDE
-1017 AVDAWIEENAKDW
+1017 IVDAWIDENAKDW
-1030 AFGIKDRH
+1030 AFGIRDRH

-1090 DKIMPQMINRMSGD
+1090 DKIMPQMINRLSGD

-1278 VADNAYK
+1278 VADSAYK

-1328 SAFRNPVSVKKLKA
+1328 SAFRNPVSAKKLKA

-1366 AASMDKWM
+1366 STSMDKWM

-1403 TGYLKDANWFTKL
+1403 TGYLKDANWYTKL

-1437 SHEVDDGLALMFSMG
+1437 SHEVDDGMALMFSMG

-1472 DQAKRE
+1472 DTAKRD

-1509 VAEMFTNF
+1509 VAEMFTDF

-1535 SVSGKLGRA
+1535 SVSGKLGKA

-1553 LDKTAYGAVGAYD
+1553 LDKTAYGVTGAYD

>member
-67 WRQPDGDLWYRPF
+67 WRQPDGDLWYKPF

-162 EDNRHPSYVERTWE
+162 EDNRHPSYFERTWE
-176 EIKDKFIDNAVDDGA
+176 ETKDKFIDNAVDDGA

-236 KIAGALAA
+236 KITGALAA

-261 LYMKQEDM
+261 LHMKQEDM

-283 TLGSV
+283 TLGSIA
-288 VGALFDPVTIVAAGV
+288 GALFDPVTIVAAGV

-310 AKAGKVA
+310 TKAGKVA

-466 SREHAEKLAAHNGI
+466 SREHAEKMAAHNGV

-514 HEVGVHQGFKAIVKD
+514 HEVGVHQGLQHMMPESSYKQLLNTVQ
-529 KKMYDNIMDI
+529 
-539 VKQKMQRSSNKAWR
+539 QKMQTSKDPAW
-553 QAAKQADTPEEAL
+553 QIATKQADNPEEAL
-566 AYWAEHTFNNKDSL
+566 AYWVEHSFNKKEKFWQRLKKNITNKEATDEELKDLIIRGVHNEINNK
-580 WKYLKKALYKNEED
+580 
-594 LSDVALK
+594 
-601 KLVQQSLKTTGLSAL
+601 Q
-616 VKHQQAYQDVVHLIE
+616 VVTPL
-631 KRRYNKG
+631 
-638 AIKSYRNWEKAK
+638 A
-650 QQTKTTDKAIQYW
+650 
-663 LSHYYDENDRVWQKL
+663 
-678 KRSLDTQGMQINDA
+678 
-692 DIRDILVR
+692 
-700 GYAFKNQPVA
+700 
-710 SSLSDGSNVVMD
+710 DGSNVVMD

-777 GKLSSSRLPRLREA
+777 GKLASSRLPRLREA
-791 ANILLHDA
+791 ANVLLHDA
-799 QMRGHERFGMTQST
+799 QMRGHEKYGMTQST

-836 KYTVKTYG
+836 KYTVKTYR

-877 TDTLSKYPAEIVS
+877 ADTLAKYPADIVS

-920 AYLSHDGLFNDDE
+920 AYLSHGGLFNDDE

-948 AHYYGGTKGWD
+948 AHYYGGAKGWD

-965 TDYAKR
+965 TDYARR
-971 NANKKVIREQ
+971 NANRKVIREQ
-981 LEHKAKQDF
+981 LEHKAQQDF

-1051 FRDSM
+1051 FRDNM

-1068 AEMDIGNGVTFCF
+1068 TEMDIGNGVTFCF

-1116 KDFLDTCAQELE
+1116 KDFLDTCTQELE

-1278 VADNAYK
+1278 VADSAYK

-1328 SAFRNPVSVKKLKA
+1328 SAFRNPVSAKKLKA
-1342 AGVSDTVSMK
+1342 VGVSDTVSMK

-1403 TGYLKDANWFTKL
+1403 TGYLKDANWYTKL

-1437 SHEVDDGLALMFSMG
+1437 SHEVDDGMALMFSMG

-1478 AFFDRNLTPQR
+1478 AFFDRNLTAQR

-1509 VAEMFTNF
+1509 VAEMFTDF

-1535 SVSGKLGRA
+1535 TVSGKLGKA

-1553 LDKTAYGAVGAYD
+1553 LDKTAYGAAGAYD

>member
-67 WRQPDGDLWYRPF
+67 WRQPDGDLWYKPF

-162 EDNRHPSYVERTWE
+162 EDNRHPSYFERTWE
-176 EIKDKFIDNAVDDGA
+176 ETKDKFIDNAVDDGA

-236 KIAGALAA
+236 KITGALAA

-261 LYMKQEDM
+261 LHMKQEDM

-283 TLGSV
+283 TLGSIA
-288 VGALFDPVTIVAAGV
+288 GALFDPVTIVAAGV

-310 AKAGKVA
+310 TKAGKVA

-466 SREHAEKLAAHNGI
+466 SREHAEKLAAHNGV

-514 HEVGVHQGFKAIVKD
+514 HEVGVHQGLQHMMPESSYKQLLNTVQ
-529 KKMYDNIMDI
+529 
-539 VKQKMQRSSNKAWR
+539 QKMQTSKDPAW
-553 QAAKQADTPEEAL
+553 QIATKQADNPEEAL
-566 AYWAEHTFNNKDSL
+566 AYWVEHSFNKKEKFWQRLKKNITNKEATDEELKDLIIRGVHNEINNK
-580 WKYLKKALYKNEED
+580 
-594 LSDVALK
+594 
-601 KLVQQSLKTTGLSAL
+601 Q
-616 VKHQQAYQDVVHLIE
+616 VVTPL
-631 KRRYNKG
+631 
-638 AIKSYRNWEKAK
+638 A
-650 QQTKTTDKAIQYW
+650 
-663 LSHYYDENDRVWQKL
+663 
-678 KRSLDTQGMQINDA
+678 
-692 DIRDILVR
+692 
-700 GYAFKNQPVA
+700 
-710 SSLSDGSNVVMD
+710 DGSNVVMD

-777 GKLSSSRLPRLREA
+777 GKLASSRLPRLREA
-791 ANILLHDA
+791 ANVLLHDA
-799 QMRGHERFGMTQST
+799 QMRGHEKYGMTQST

-877 TDTLSKYPAEIVS
+877 ADTLAKYPADIVS

-920 AYLSHDGLFNDDE
+920 AYLSHGGLFNDDE

-948 AHYYGGTKGWD
+948 AHYYGGAKGWD

-965 TDYAKR
+965 TDYARR
-971 NANKKVIREQ
+971 NANRKVIREQ
-981 LEHKAKQDF
+981 LEHKAQQDF

-1051 FRDSM
+1051 FRDNM

-1068 AEMDIGNGVTFCF
+1068 TEMDIGNGVTFCF

-1116 KDFLDTCAQELE
+1116 KDFLDTCTQELE

-1278 VADNAYK
+1278 VADSAYK

-1328 SAFRNPVSVKKLKA
+1328 SAFRNPVSAKKLKA
-1342 AGVSDTVSMK
+1342 VGVSDTVSMK

-1437 SHEVDDGLALMFSMG
+1437 SHEVDDGMALMFSMG

-1472 DQAKRE
+1472 DTAKRD

-1509 VAEMFTNF
+1509 VAEMTTGF

-1524 DNTYKKPRSDM
+1524 DNTYKKPYSDM
-1535 SVSGKLGRA
+1535 SVGGKAGKFF
-1544 IGQAPAIGV
+1544 GQAPAAGV
-1553 LDKTAYGAVGAYD
+1553 IDKTTYGTIGAYN

-1601 KVNIKKPKT
+1601 NLNLKKPR
-1610 KKPTPKKKVY
+1610 PKKVAPKKREH

>member
-162 EDNRHPSYVERTWE
+162 EDNRHPSYFERTWE
-176 EIKDKFIDNAVDDGA
+176 ETKDKFIDNAVDDGA

-236 KIAGALAA
+236 KITGALAA

-261 LYMKQEDM
+261 LHMKQEDM

-283 TLGSV
+283 TLGSIA
-288 VGALFDPVTIVAAGV
+288 GALFDPVTIVAAGV

-310 AKAGKVA
+310 TKAGKVA

-466 SREHAEKLAAHNGI
+466 SREHAEKLAAHNGV

-514 HEVGVHQGFKAIVKD
+514 HEVGVHQGLQHMMPESSYKQLLNTVQ
-529 KKMYDNIMDI
+529 
-539 VKQKMQRSSNKAWR
+539 QKMQTSKDPAW
-553 QAAKQADTPEEAL
+553 QIATKQADNPEEAL
-566 AYWAEHTFNNKDSL
+566 AYWVEHSFNKKEKFWQRLKKNITNKEATDEELKDLIIRGVHNEINNK
-580 WKYLKKALYKNEED
+580 
-594 LSDVALK
+594 
-601 KLVQQSLKTTGLSAL
+601 Q
-616 VKHQQAYQDVVHLIE
+616 VVTPL
-631 KRRYNKG
+631 
-638 AIKSYRNWEKAK
+638 A
-650 QQTKTTDKAIQYW
+650 
-663 LSHYYDENDRVWQKL
+663 
-678 KRSLDTQGMQINDA
+678 
-692 DIRDILVR
+692 
-700 GYAFKNQPVA
+700 
-710 SSLSDGSNVVMD
+710 DGSNVVMD

-777 GKLSSSRLPRLREA
+777 GKLASSRLPRLREA
-791 ANILLHDA
+791 ANVLLHDA
-799 QMRGHERFGMTQST
+799 QMRGHEKYGMTQST

-877 TDTLSKYPAEIVS
+877 ADTLAKYPADIVS

-920 AYLSHDGLFNDDE
+920 AYLSHGGLFNDDE

-948 AHYYGGTKGWD
+948 AHYYGGAKGWD

-965 TDYAKR
+965 TDYARR
-971 NANKKVIREQ
+971 NANRKVIREQ
-981 LEHKAKQDF
+981 LEHKAQQDF

-1051 FRDSM
+1051 FRDNM

-1068 AEMDIGNGVTFCF
+1068 TEMDIGNGVTFCF

-1116 KDFLDTCAQELE
+1116 KDFLDTCTQELE

-1278 VADNAYK
+1278 VADSAYK

-1328 SAFRNPVSVKKLKA
+1328 SVFRNPVSAKKLKA
-1342 AGVSDTVSMK
+1342 VGVSDTVSMK

-1472 DQAKRE
+1472 DTAKRD

-1509 VAEMFTNF
+1509 VAEMTTGF

-1524 DNTYKKPRSDM
+1524 DNTYKKPYSDM
-1535 SVSGKLGRA
+1535 SVGGKAGKFF
-1544 IGQAPAIGV
+1544 GQAPAAGV
-1553 LDKTAYGAVGAYD
+1553 IDKTTYGTIGAYN

-1601 KVNIKKPKT
+1601 NLNLKKPR
-1610 KKPTPKKKVY
+1610 PKKVAPKKREH

>member
-67 WRQPDGDLWYRPF
+67 WRQPDGDLWYKPF

-162 EDNRHPSYVERTWE
+162 EDNRHPSYFERTWE
-176 EIKDKFIDNAVDDGA
+176 ETKDKFIDNAVDDGA

-480 SLDKKA
+480 FLDKKA

-514 HEVGVHQGFKAIVKD
+514 HEVGVHQGLQH
-529 KKMYDNIMDI
+529 IMPESSYKQI
-539 VKQKMQRSSNKAWR
+539 LNTVQQKMQTSKNLTW
-553 QAAKQADTPEEAL
+553 QMAAKQANSPEEAL
-566 AYWAEHTFNNKDSL
+566 AYWVEHSFNKKEKFWQRLKKNIINKDTTDEELKDLIIRGVQNEINNK
-580 WKYLKKALYKNEED
+580 
-594 LSDVALK
+594 
-601 KLVQQSLKTTGLSAL
+601 Q
-616 VKHQQAYQDVVHLIE
+616 VVTPL
-631 KRRYNKG
+631 
-638 AIKSYRNWEKAK
+638 A
-650 QQTKTTDKAIQYW
+650 
-663 LSHYYDENDRVWQKL
+663 
-678 KRSLDTQGMQINDA
+678 
-692 DIRDILVR
+692 
-700 GYAFKNQPVA
+700 
-710 SSLSDGSNVVMD
+710 DGSNVVMD

-791 ANILLHDA
+791 ANVLLHDA
-799 QMRGHERFGMTQST
+799 QMRGHEKYGMTQST

-877 TDTLSKYPAEIVS
+877 IDTLSKYPTEIVS

-948 AHYYGGTKGWD
+948 AHYYGGAKGWD

-965 TDYAKR
+965 TDYARR
-971 NANKKVIREQ
+971 NANRKVIREQ
-981 LEHKAKQDF
+981 LEHKAQQDF

-1008 PVKTDVTDE
+1008 PVKIDVTDE

-1051 FRDSM
+1051 FRDNM

-1133 LGKGGAERQ
+1133 LGKSGAERQ

-1223 MSNGELASIAE
+1223 MSKGELASIAE

-1278 VADNAYK
+1278 VADSAYK

-1403 TGYLKDANWFTKL
+1403 TGYLKDANWYTKL

-1437 SHEVDDGLALMFSMG
+1437 SHEVDDGMALMFSMG

-1472 DQAKRE
+1472 DTAKRD

-1509 VAEMFTNF
+1509 VAEMFTDF

-1535 SVSGKLGRA
+1535 TVSGKLGKA

-1553 LDKTAYGAVGAYD
+1553 LDKTAYGAAGAYD

>member
-67 WRQPDGDLWYRPF
+67 WRQPDGDLWYKPF

-162 EDNRHPSYVERTWE
+162 EDNRHPSYFERTWE
-176 EIKDKFIDNAVDDGA
+176 ETKDKFIDNAVDDGA

-236 KIAGALAA
+236 KITGALAA

-261 LYMKQEDM
+261 LHMKQEDM

-283 TLGSV
+283 TLGSIA
-288 VGALFDPVTIVAAGV
+288 GALFDPVTIVAAGV

-310 AKAGKVA
+310 TKAGKVA

-466 SREHAEKLAAHNGI
+466 SREHAEKLAAYNGI

-514 HEVGVHQGFKAIVKD
+514 HEVGVHQGLQH
-529 KKMYDNIMDI
+529 IMPESSYKQLLNT
-539 VKQKMQRSSNKAWR
+539 VQQKMQTSKDPAW
-553 QAAKQADTPEEAL
+553 QIAAKQADNPEEAL
-566 AYWAEHTFNNKDSL
+566 AYWVEHSFNKKEKFWQRLKKNITNKEATDEELKDLIIRGVHNEINNK
-580 WKYLKKALYKNEED
+580 
-594 LSDVALK
+594 
-601 KLVQQSLKTTGLSAL
+601 Q
-616 VKHQQAYQDVVHLIE
+616 VVTPL
-631 KRRYNKG
+631 
-638 AIKSYRNWEKAK
+638 A
-650 QQTKTTDKAIQYW
+650 
-663 LSHYYDENDRVWQKL
+663 
-678 KRSLDTQGMQINDA
+678 
-692 DIRDILVR
+692 
-700 GYAFKNQPVA
+700 
-710 SSLSDGSNVVMD
+710 DGSNVVMD

-768 AGWLPGTLY
+768 AGGLPGTLY
-777 GKLSSSRLPRLREA
+777 GKLASSRLPRLREA
-791 ANILLHDA
+791 ANVLLHDA
-799 QMRGHERFGMTQST
+799 QMRGHEKYGMTQST

-877 TDTLSKYPAEIVS
+877 ADTLAKYPADIVS

-920 AYLSHDGLFNDDE
+920 AYLSHGGLFNDDE

-948 AHYYGGTKGWD
+948 AHYYGGAKGWD

-965 TDYAKR
+965 TDYARR
-971 NANKKVIREQ
+971 NANRKVIREQ
-981 LEHKAKQDF
+981 LEHKAQQDF

-1051 FRDSM
+1051 FRDNM

-1068 AEMDIGNGVTFCF
+1068 TEMDIGNGVTFCF

-1278 VADNAYK
+1278 VADSAYK

-1328 SAFRNPVSVKKLKA
+1328 SAFRNPVSAKKLKA

-1374 QESPDTFTLWRQLV
+1374 QESPDTFTLWRQIV

-1403 TGYLKDANWFTKL
+1403 TGYLKDANWYTKL

-1437 SHEVDDGLALMFSMG
+1437 SHEVDDGMALMFSMG

-1472 DQAKRE
+1472 DTAKRD

-1509 VAEMFTNF
+1509 VAEMFTDF

-1535 SVSGKLGRA
+1535 SVSGKLGKA

-1553 LDKTAYGAVGAYD
+1553 LDKTAYGAAGAYD

>member
-96 YVENGIADATDPVS
+96 YVENGIADATDPIS

-162 EDNRHPSYVERTWE
+162 EDNRHPSYFERTWE
-176 EIKDKFIDNAVDDGA
+176 ETKDKFIDNAVDDGA

-236 KIAGALAA
+236 KVAGALAA

-261 LYMKQEDM
+261 LHMKQEDM

-283 TLGSV
+283 TLGSI

-466 SREHAEKLAAHNGI
+466 SREHAEKLAAYNGI

-514 HEVGVHQGFKAIVKD
+514 HEVGVHQGLQH
-529 KKMYDNIMDI
+529 IMPENSYKQLLNT
-539 VKQKMQRSSNKAWR
+539 VQQKMQTSKDPAW
-553 QAAKQADTPEEAL
+553 QIAAKQADNPEEAL
-566 AYWAEHTFNNKDSL
+566 AYWVEHSFNKKEKFWQRLKKNITNKEATDEELKDLIIRGVQNEINNKQ
-580 WKYLKKALYKNEED
+580 
-594 LSDVALK
+594 VVTP
-601 KLVQQSLKTTGLSAL
+601 LV
-616 VKHQQAYQDVVHLIE
+616 
-631 KRRYNKG
+631 
-638 AIKSYRNWEKAK
+638 
-650 QQTKTTDKAIQYW
+650 
-663 LSHYYDENDRVWQKL
+663 
-678 KRSLDTQGMQINDA
+678 
-692 DIRDILVR
+692 
-700 GYAFKNQPVA
+700 
-710 SSLSDGSNVVMD
+710 DGSNVVMD

-777 GKLSSSRLPRLREA
+777 GKLASSRLPRLREA

-799 QMRGHERFGMTQST
+799 QMRGHERFGMTQPT

-844 HVGALRNK
+844 HAGALRNK

-877 TDTLSKYPAEIVS
+877 ADTLSKYPAEIVS

-948 AHYYGGTKGWD
+948 AHYYGGAKGWD

-965 TDYAKR
+965 TDYARR
-971 NANKKVIREQ
+971 NANRKVIREQ
-981 LEHKAKQDF
+981 LEHKAQQDF

-1000 PHGPKDVP
+1000 PHGPKDAP
-1008 PVKTDVTDE
+1008 PIKTDVTDE

-1030 AFGIKDRH
+1030 AFGIRDRH

-1051 FRDSM
+1051 FRDNM

-1104 VALHATFGEGGT
+1104 VALHATFGEAGT

-1278 VADNAYK
+1278 VADSAYK
-1285 WTHRESLLTSTVNQM
+1285 WTHRESLLTSTVNQV

-1328 SAFRNPVSVKKLKA
+1328 SAFRNPVSAKKLKA

-1403 TGYLKDANWFTKL
+1403 TGYLKDANWYTKL

-1437 SHEVDDGLALMFSMG
+1437 SHEVDDGMALMFSMG

-1472 DQAKRE
+1472 DTAKRD

-1509 VAEMFTNF
+1509 VAEMTTGF

-1524 DNTYKKPRSDM
+1524 DNTYKKPYSDM
-1535 SVSGKLGRA
+1535 SVGGKAGKFF
-1544 IGQAPAIGV
+1544 GQAPAAGV
-1553 LDKTAYGAVGAYD
+1553 IDKTTYGTIGAYN

-1601 KVNIKKPKT
+1601 NLNLKKPR
-1610 KKPTPKKKVY
+1610 PKKVAPKKREH

-1625 LEKLTGG
+1625 LDKLKG

>member
-162 EDNRHPSYVERTWE
+162 EDNRHPSYFERTWE
-176 EIKDKFIDNAVDDGA
+176 ETKDKFIDNAVDDGA

-261 LYMKQEDM
+261 LHMKQEDM

-283 TLGSV
+283 TLGSI

-466 SREHAEKLAAHNGI
+466 SREHAEKLAAYNGI

-514 HEVGVHQGFKAIVKD
+514 HEVGVHQGLQHMMPESSYKQLLNTVQ
-529 KKMYDNIMDI
+529 
-539 VKQKMQRSSNKAWR
+539 QKMQTSKDPAW
-553 QAAKQADTPEEAL
+553 QIAAKQADNPEEAL
-566 AYWAEHTFNNKDSL
+566 AYWVEHSFNKKEKLWQRLKKNIINKDTTDEELKDLIIRGVQNEINNKQ
-580 WKYLKKALYKNEED
+580 
-594 LSDVALK
+594 VVTP
-601 KLVQQSLKTTGLSAL
+601 LV
-616 VKHQQAYQDVVHLIE
+616 
-631 KRRYNKG
+631 
-638 AIKSYRNWEKAK
+638 
-650 QQTKTTDKAIQYW
+650 
-663 LSHYYDENDRVWQKL
+663 
-678 KRSLDTQGMQINDA
+678 
-692 DIRDILVR
+692 
-700 GYAFKNQPVA
+700 
-710 SSLSDGSNVVMD
+710 DGSNVVMD

-777 GKLSSSRLPRLREA
+777 GKLASSRLPRLREA

-877 TDTLSKYPAEIVS
+877 ADTLSKYPAEIVS

-948 AHYYGGTKGWD
+948 AHYYGGAKGWD

-965 TDYAKR
+965 TDYARR
-971 NANKKVIREQ
+971 NANRKVIREQ
-981 LEHKAKQDF
+981 LEHKAQQDF

-1008 PVKTDVTDE
+1008 PVKIDVTDE

-1278 VADNAYK
+1278 VADSAYK

-1328 SAFRNPVSVKKLKA
+1328 SAFRNPVSAKKLKA

-1437 SHEVDDGLALMFSMG
+1437 SHEVDDGMALMFSMG

-1472 DQAKRE
+1472 DTAKRD

-1509 VAEMFTNF
+1509 VAEMFTDF

-1535 SVSGKLGRA
+1535 SVSGKLGKA

-1553 LDKTAYGAVGAYD
+1553 LDKTAYGAAGAYD

>member
-162 EDNRHPSYVERTWE
+162 EDNRHPSYFERTWE
-176 EIKDKFIDNAVDDGA
+176 ETKDKFIDNAVDDGA

-261 LYMKQEDM
+261 LHMKQEDM

-283 TLGSV
+283 TLGSI

-466 SREHAEKLAAHNGI
+466 SREHAEKLAAYNGI

-514 HEVGVHQGFKAIVKD
+514 HEVGVHQGLQH
-529 KKMYDNIMDI
+529 IMPESSYKQLLNT
-539 VKQKMQRSSNKAWR
+539 VQQKMQTSKDPAW
-553 QAAKQADTPEEAL
+553 QIAAKQADNPEEAL
-566 AYWAEHTFNNKDSL
+566 AYWVEHSFNKKEKFWQRLKKNITNKEATDEELKDLIIRGVQNEINNK
-580 WKYLKKALYKNEED
+580 
-594 LSDVALK
+594 
-601 KLVQQSLKTTGLSAL
+601 Q
-616 VKHQQAYQDVVHLIE
+616 VVTPL
-631 KRRYNKG
+631 
-638 AIKSYRNWEKAK
+638 A
-650 QQTKTTDKAIQYW
+650 
-663 LSHYYDENDRVWQKL
+663 
-678 KRSLDTQGMQINDA
+678 
-692 DIRDILVR
+692 
-700 GYAFKNQPVA
+700 
-710 SSLSDGSNVVMD
+710 DGSNVVMD
-722 IHYSKDN
+722 IHYSKNN

-777 GKLSSSRLPRLREA
+777 GKLASSRLPRLREA

-825 SMYNDFMDDRI
+825 SMYNDFVDDRI

-877 TDTLSKYPAEIVS
+877 ADTLSKCPAEIVS

-905 GAAEGEKL
+905 GVAEGEKL

-948 AHYYGGTKGWD
+948 AHYYGGAKGWD

-971 NANKKVIREQ
+971 NANRKVIREQ

-990 DIARLQYNSK
+990 DIARLKYNSK

-1017 AVDAWIEENAKDW
+1017 VVDAWIEENAKDW
-1030 AFGIKDRH
+1030 AFGIRDRH

-1051 FRDSM
+1051 FRDNM

-1278 VADNAYK
+1278 VADSAYK

-1300 TKLTDAMEQES
+1300 TKLTDTMEQES

-1328 SAFRNPVSVKKLKA
+1328 SAFRNPVSAKKLKA

-1403 TGYLKDANWFTKL
+1403 TGYLKDANCFTKL

-1437 SHEVDDGLALMFSMG
+1437 SHEVDDGMALMFSMG

-1458 YGLTVARGYAMYPN
+1458 YGMTVARGYAMYPN
-1472 DQAKRE
+1472 DTAKRE

-1509 VAEMFTNF
+1509 VAEMTTGF

-1524 DNTYKKPRSDM
+1524 DNTYKKPYSDM
-1535 SVSGKLGRA
+1535 SVGGKAGKFF
-1544 IGQAPAIGV
+1544 GQAPAIGV
-1553 LDKTAYGAVGAYD
+1553 IDKTTYGTIGAYN

-1601 KVNIKKPKT
+1601 NLNLKKPR
-1610 KKPTPKKKVY
+1610 PKKVAPKKREH